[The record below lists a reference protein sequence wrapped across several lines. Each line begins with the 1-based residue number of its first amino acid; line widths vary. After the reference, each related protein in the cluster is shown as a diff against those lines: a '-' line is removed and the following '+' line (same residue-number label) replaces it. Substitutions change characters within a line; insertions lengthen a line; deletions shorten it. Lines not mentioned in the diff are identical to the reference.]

1 MNKLKRILILG
12 LIAILCFSVI
22 PTTVA
27 YADSQPFSII
37 GSDGTAYTPVK
48 TDIKYDPVGE
58 IYPTVYCLWVPEDVA
73 TLTIRASDTY
83 QKLHCACNKGGTST
97 TENGEIVLSLS
108 TNNHT
113 KRCLSTKLKN
123 IPDVGKYIDSSTDVA
138 HLMLVKLYDDQA
150 TKISYILIQAG
161 GTKLIAD
168 PQPFSITGSDGT
180 AYTPVK
186 TDIKYDPVG
195 EIYPTVY
202 CLWVPE
208 DVATLTIRASDTYQK
223 LHCACNKGG
232 TSTTENGEIVL
243 SLSTNNHTKRCLSTK
258 LKNIP
263 GVGKYIDSSTDA
275 AHLMLVKLY
284 DDQTTD
290 ISYILIQAG
299 GSAPT
304 EDTTP
309 PELSLVANGVQ
320 RTGETTATVKFTSSE
335 AGTVYYSLV
344 SADAVDTSGAGTP
357 MVSGENTLNITGL
370 TADAATVYIKA
381 KDSSGNISEST
392 LKAAVPAYETTYEI
406 YLGLWSHAQ
415 YYDLGYRVASVTADG
430 RPLSMSGISEVEC
443 SGVKAGQTVK
453 VTLYIPEAGKEL
465 ASVSLITNDGN
476 KTPINVTV
484 DGTENSF
491 TFTMPAA
498 NVRTAIGESFTLK
511 DSSIVRYSLK
521 SGVSL
526 LYSNVGNI
534 ESNRQGT
541 VTFTDSNGVTLMQAQ
556 PGQQVTVTAQPVP
569 YTAGDVFHRKFV
581 CWKGIEGIKVSA
593 EDQLKPSFTFEMPAN
608 DVYLFAE
615 INNVGTEVT
624 WKTNPLDVTNVQL
637 KGLSSN
643 DSPFVFAD
651 GATLSAIPL
660 GEDWWYRYEF
670 TGWTVERDGTTLP
683 DSEVSTSLVNS
694 SRPKGSFGYATK
706 VEFKASGEKMA
717 VTANF
722 RERAF
727 ASVTAAADAAMGSA
741 TVTVGSSTPAETQSV
756 VYEGQTVTLTAT
768 PGDRYTLT
776 GWEVKEAGSD
786 TLIPTTPVEGNANQA
801 TFTMPATDNSITATA
816 IFAVDPDKAS
826 TACVLEDV
834 DLKITGATVENQGPS
849 YTVTVPANTDEDTL
863 SAAVLKFTISEYADI
878 IRAGDETP
886 WPTNGQACGMTL
898 DTPVTFTVRS
908 EKCRLGGDDA
918 AKAEYTITV
927 VRAKSTQC
935 AIDSA
940 KLGNVD
946 GVVDQTGKTVTFT
959 VPADTEDSAV
969 ATMPLTFTCSQ
980 YASIKL
986 KDAEADWVN
995 DTACGMKLNEEKTF
1009 VVTAEDGTTTAEYTV
1024 VIHRAPSDKKALTG
1038 ATLGDIAAVIDE
1050 DGHALT
1056 FTVPSDT
1063 TDSTLGEMILKFTC
1077 SPRAAVKL
1085 KDAEDNWPAAGL
1097 RSGLKLG
1104 IPATFVVTAENGD
1117 TQEYTVT
1124 VNREKSTEK
1133 AITEAVLTKTG
1144 GASVKA
1150 DISEQNKTVTFMLP
1164 VGTTDADV
1172 AAMTLKFTCSQYA
1185 SIKLEG
1191 AETNWPA
1198 DGQLCGMKLNEAK
1211 TFVVT
1216 AENGGTQPY
1225 TVLIV
1230 RGKSAAKE
1238 LTSAILLAKAGDTT
1252 SPATVKID
1260 NAKKTIDFTLPAGT
1274 DTSKLGEMILKLT
1287 VSDYATVAKKD
1298 DPGKNWTEGAVCGME
1313 LDKAATF
1320 TVTAEN
1326 GSTQDYTVTIT
1337 RTKST
1342 TKDITAVKL
1351 LDADKSVIAEGKL
1364 SGTTWTITLPS
1375 DTDKALINKIGT
1387 STDVFMQIN
1396 YTGVSLAQ
1404 AEGYDDA
1411 TGIIGKWS
1419 SGNVM
1424 CGISPN
1430 SSKTFTVTAEDGSTK
1445 TYTVEIKY
1453 TAPNA
1458 PTLSN
1463 GSATRTSKT
1472 GATVK
1477 FTSSEAGTYYY
1488 KVVTHG
1494 AAAPT
1499 VDEIKKSTTK
1509 GTASAGETTF
1519 TLSNLT
1525 EDARDIYIVVVSAS
1539 GGESTALKIE
1549 IPAYGGGTET
1559 PDTGKF
1565 TITANA
1571 PKGGTITTNRTKAD
1585 KGDEI
1590 IVTVTPDSGYQ
1601 MVEGS
1606 LSYSLAV
1613 AGGETVKITGNR
1625 FIMPGGNV
1633 TITCKWE
1640 TATTTAKG
1648 ITSFSINGVA
1658 GAVNNTTN
1666 TITITMPRGTD
1677 VTKLTPTI
1685 STNGVKSLTPG
1696 SGETVNFT
1704 NSVTYMAT
1712 MEDGS
1717 TKAYTVTVYV
1727 DKGTLADQFWD
1738 KLTDFV
1744 NQVPW
1749 WEYAKHQQS
1758 TSSYPKYW

>member
-123 IPDVGKYIDSSTDVA
+123 IP
-138 HLMLVKLYDDQA
+138 
-150 TKISYILIQAG
+150 
-161 GTKLIAD
+161 
-168 PQPFSITGSDGT
+168 
-180 AYTPVK
+180 
-186 TDIKYDPVG
+186 
-195 EIYPTVY
+195 
-202 CLWVPE
+202 
-208 DVATLTIRASDTYQK
+208 
-223 LHCACNKGG
+223 
-232 TSTTENGEIVL
+232 
-243 SLSTNNHTKRCLSTK
+243 
-258 LKNIP
+258 

-284 DDQTTD
+284 DDQATD

-299 GSAPT
+299 GSVPT

-309 PELSLVANGVQ
+309 PELSLIANGVQ

-344 SADAVDTSGAGTP
+344 SADAVDTSTAGTA
-357 MVSGENTLNITGL
+357 MVSGENTLNITGI
-370 TADAATVYIKA
+370 TADATTVYIKA
-381 KDSSGNISEST
+381 KDGSGNISVST
-392 LKAAVPAYETTYEI
+392 LEAAVPAYETTYEI

-498 NVRTAIGESFTLK
+498 NVRTAISERFTLK

-526 LYSNVGNI
+526 LYSNVGDI

-541 VTFTDSNGVTLMQAQ
+541 VTFTDSNGVTLMQAL

-569 YTAGDVFHRKFV
+569 YTAGNVFHRKFV
-581 CWKGIEGIKVSA
+581 CWKDIEGIEVSA
-593 EDQLKPSFTFEMPAN
+593 EDRLTPSFTFTMPAS

-670 TGWTVERDGTTLP
+670 TGWTVERDGATLP

-706 VEFKASGEKMA
+706 VEFKASGEKMT

-722 RERAF
+722 RERKF
-727 ASVTAAADAAMGSA
+727 ASVTAVADATMGSA
-741 TVTVGSSTPAETQSV
+741 TVTVGENTGTSQYP

-768 PGDRYTLT
+768 PGDRYSLK
-776 GWEVKEAGSD
+776 GWDVKD
-786 TLIPTTPVEGNANQA
+786 TDNTAVEYRVAKDANVA
-801 TFTMPATDNSITATA
+801 TFIMPDTGKDITAKA
-816 IFAVDPDKAS
+816 IFEVDPEKAS
-826 TACVLEDV
+826 NERNV
-834 DLKITGATVENQGPS
+834 TGVNLYSGSTDGAPINQGFAKEG
-849 YTVTVPANTDEDTL
+849 TKLTITLPANMDTANL
-863 SAAVLKFTISEYADI
+863 ADLILKFTVSDYATIKQKD
-878 IRAGDETP
+878 ANEN
-886 WPTNGQACGMTL
+886 WPADGKACGMAL
-898 DTPVTFTVRS
+898 DTPVTFTV
-908 EKCRLGGDDA
+908 
-918 AKAEYTITV
+918 
-927 VRAKSTQC
+927 
-935 AIDSA
+935 
-940 KLGNVD
+940 
-946 GVVDQTGKTVTFT
+946 
-959 VPADTEDSAV
+959 
-969 ATMPLTFTCSQ
+969 
-980 YASIKL
+980 
-986 KDAEADWVN
+986 
-995 DTACGMKLNEEKTF
+995 
-1009 VVTAEDGTTTAEYTV
+1009 
-1024 VIHRAPSDKKALTG
+1024 
-1038 ATLGDIAAVIDE
+1038 
-1050 DGHALT
+1050 
-1056 FTVPSDT
+1056 
-1063 TDSTLGEMILKFTC
+1063 
-1077 SPRAAVKL
+1077 
-1085 KDAEDNWPAAGL
+1085 
-1097 RSGLKLG
+1097 
-1104 IPATFVVTAENGD
+1104 TAENG
-1117 TQEYTVT
+1117 
-1124 VNREKSTEK
+1124 K
-1133 AITEAVLTKTG
+1133 
-1144 GASVKA
+1144 
-1150 DISEQNKTVTFMLP
+1150 
-1164 VGTTDADV
+1164 
-1172 AAMTLKFTCSQYA
+1172 
-1185 SIKLEG
+1185 
-1191 AETNWPA
+1191 
-1198 DGQLCGMKLNEAK
+1198 
-1211 TFVVT
+1211 
-1216 AENGGTQPY
+1216 
-1225 TVLIV
+1225 
-1230 RGKSAAKE
+1230 
-1238 LTSAILLAKAGDTT
+1238 
-1252 SPATVKID
+1252 
-1260 NAKKTIDFTLPAGT
+1260 
-1274 DTSKLGEMILKLT
+1274 
-1287 VSDYATVAKKD
+1287 
-1298 DPGKNWTEGAVCGME
+1298 
-1313 LDKAATF
+1313 
-1320 TVTAEN
+1320 
-1326 GSTQDYTVTIT
+1326 TQDYTLTIT
-1337 RTKST
+1337 KAKSSE
-1342 TKDITAVKL
+1342 KDITAVKL
-1351 LDADKSVIAEGKL
+1351 LNADKSVIAEGKL

-1375 DTDKALINKIGT
+1375 NTDKTLINKIG
-1387 STDVFMQIN
+1387 SAPDVYMQVLH
-1396 YTGVSLAQ
+1396 TGVSVKQ
-1404 AEGYDDA
+1404 EEGWNDA
-1411 TGIIGKWS
+1411 DGAPYWN
-1419 SGNVM
+1419 SGDAM
-1424 CGISPN
+1424 CGISVN
-1430 SSKTFTVTAEDGSTK
+1430 TSKTFTVTAEDGSTK

-1458 PTLSN
+1458 PTLSG
-1463 GSATRTSKT
+1463 GSATRSSKT
-1472 GATVK
+1472 AATVK
-1477 FTSSEAGTYYY
+1477 FTSSEAGNYFY
-1488 KVVTHG
+1488 KVVDHG
-1494 AAAPT
+1494 AAVPT
-1499 VDEIKKSTTK
+1499 VDTSKNGTSAVK
-1509 GTASAGETTF
+1509 GENTI

-1525 EDARDIYIVVVSAS
+1525 EDARDIYIVVVNAS
-1539 GGESTALKIE
+1539 RGESAALKVE
-1549 IPAYGGGTET
+1549 IPAYGSGSET

-1565 TITANA
+1565 TITINA

-1590 IVTVTPDSGYQ
+1590 IVTVKPDSGYQ

-1606 LSYSLAV
+1606 LTYSLAV

-1625 FIMPGGNV
+1625 FTMPAGNV

-1648 ITSFSINGVA
+1648 ITSFSISGVV

-1666 TITITMPRGTD
+1666 TITITLPRGTD
-1677 VTKLTPTI
+1677 VTKLTPVI
-1685 STNGVKSLTPG
+1685 ATNGVKSLTPG
-1696 SGETVNFT
+1696 SGETVDFT
-1704 NSVTYMAT
+1704 NAVTYTAA

-1717 TKAYTVTVYV
+1717 SKTYTVTVYV

-1738 KLTDFV
+1738 KLTDFAT
-1744 NQVPW
+1744 QVPW

-1758 TSSYPKYW
+1758 TSKYPKYW

>member
-27 YADSQPFSII
+27 YADSQPFSIT

-58 IYPTVYCLWVPEDVA
+58 IYPTVYCLRVPEDVA
-73 TLTIRASDTY
+73 TLTIRASDIYTTL
-83 QKLHCACNKGGTST
+83 QCACNKGGTST

-123 IPDVGKYIDSSTDVA
+123 ISGVGKYIDSSTDVT

-150 TKISYILIQAG
+150 TDISYILIQAG

-202 CLWVPE
+202 CLRVPE
-208 DVATLTIRASDTYQK
+208 DVATLTIRASDIYTTLQ
-223 LHCACNKGG
+223 CACNKGG

-258 LKNIP
+258 LKNIS
-263 GVGKYIDSSTDA
+263 GVGKYIDSSTDVT
-275 AHLMLVKLY
+275 HLMLVKLY
-284 DDQTTD
+284 DDQATD

-299 GSAPT
+299 GSVPT

-309 PELSLVANGVQ
+309 PELSLVADGVQ

-335 AGTVYYSLV
+335 AGTAYYSLV
-344 SADAVDTSGAGTP
+344 SADAVDTSAAGTA

-381 KDSSGNISEST
+381 KDSSGNISVST
-392 LKAAVPAYETTYEI
+392 LEAAVPAYETTYEI

-430 RPLSMSGISEVEC
+430 KPLSMSGISEVEC

-498 NVRTAIGESFTLK
+498 NVRTAIGERFTLK

-526 LYSNVGNI
+526 LYSNVGDI

-541 VTFTDSNGVTLMQAQ
+541 VIFTDSNGVTLMQAQ

-569 YTAGDVFHRKFV
+569 YTAGDVFHREFV
-581 CWKGIEGIKVSA
+581 CWKDIEGIKVSA

-706 VEFKASGEKMA
+706 VEFKASGKKMA

-722 RERAF
+722 LERAF

-741 TVTVGSSTPAETQSV
+741 TVTVGENTGTSQYP
-756 VYEGQTVTLTAT
+756 VYEGQSVILTAA
-768 PGDRYTLT
+768 PGARYTLT
-776 GWEVKEAGSD
+776 GWEVKD
-786 TLIPTTPVEGNANQA
+786 TDGTEIAVTPVEGNANQA
-801 TFTMPATDNSITATA
+801 TFTMPATGKNISAKA
-816 IFAVDPDKAS
+816 IFEVDPDKAS
-826 TACVLEDV
+826 PACVLEDV
-834 DLKITGATVENQGPS
+834 ELAIPSATVENTGTS
-849 YTVTVPANTDEDTL
+849 YTITVPANTDADTL
-863 SAAVLKFTISEYADI
+863 AAAVLKFTVSKYADVVT
-878 IRAGDETP
+878 ADGSV
-886 WPTNGQACGMTL
+886 WPEDGKACGMTL

-908 EKCRLGGDDA
+908 EKCRIGKDGT
-918 AKAEYTITV
+918 AKADYTITV
-927 VRAKSTQC
+927 IRAKSTQC
-935 AIDSA
+935 AIGSA

-946 GVVDQTGKTVTFT
+946 GVVDQTGKTLTFT

-969 ATMPLTFTCSQ
+969 TNMPLTFACSQ

-1009 VVTAEDGTTTAEYTV
+1009 VVTAEDGTTTAVYTV

-1056 FTVPSDT
+1056 FTVPADT
-1063 TDSTLGEMILKFTC
+1063 TDSTLGEMILQFTC
-1077 SPRAAVKL
+1077 PPRAAVKL

-1104 IPATFVVTAENGD
+1104 VPATFVVTAENGD

-1198 DGQLCGMKLNEAK
+1198 DGQLCGMKLNETK

-1216 AENGGTQPY
+1216 AENGDTQAY

-1230 RGKSAAKE
+1230 RGKSSAKE
-1238 LTSAILLAKAGDTT
+1238 ITNALLLAKAGDTT

-1260 NAKKTIDFTLPAGT
+1260 NAKKTIDFTLPAGS

-1287 VSDYATVAKKD
+1287 VSDYATVKKSGD
-1298 DPGKNWTEGAVCGME
+1298 TGNWPAEGKACDME

-1351 LDADKSVIAEGKL
+1351 LNADKSVIAEGKL

-1404 AEGYDDA
+1404 AEGYSDA
-1411 TGIIGKWS
+1411 SAAENMKWS
-1419 SGNVM
+1419 SGNIM

-1430 SSKTFTVTAEDGSTK
+1430 SSNTFTVTAEDGSTK

-1704 NSVTYMAT
+1704 NSVTYTAT

-1717 TKAYTVTVYV
+1717 TKTYTVTVYV

-1758 TSSYPKYW
+1758 TSKYPKYW

>member
-1 MNKLKRILILG
+1 MKKHKQTILPLLLLTVLLLVGLCDRAYAEESAQYPYLTSFEMVDVDFFSSPKFDTGKDGTLIGVEWKNYPDGPQESVNKTECDYVLG
-12 LIAILCFSVI
+12 EIKVYTNGI
-22 PTTVA
+22 PTSSRKRKA
-27 YADSQPFSII
+27 YV
-37 GSDGTAYTPVK
+37 TPVYTLANSDLVTQYATASGKQSKDVITAGNSK
-48 TDIKYDPVGE
+48 TATTRSDI
-58 IYPTVYCLWVPEDVA
+58 ICF
-73 TLTIRASDTY
+73 
-83 QKLHCACNKGGTST
+83 T
-97 TENGEIVLSLS
+97 T
-108 TNNHT
+108 
-113 KRCLSTKLKN
+113 
-123 IPDVGKYIDSSTDVA
+123 A
-138 HLMLVKLYDDQA
+138 A
-150 TKISYILIQAG
+150 
-161 GTKLIAD
+161 GTKYGYNLTVLD
-168 PQPFSITGSDGT
+168 GSNQRVET
-180 AYTPVK
+180 
-186 TDIKYDPVG
+186 
-195 EIYPTVY
+195 
-202 CLWVPE
+202 
-208 DVATLTIRASDTYQK
+208 
-223 LHCACNKGG
+223 
-232 TSTTENGEIVL
+232 
-243 SLSTNNHTKRCLSTK
+243 
-258 LKNIP
+258 
-263 GVGKYIDSSTDA
+263 
-275 AHLMLVKLY
+275 
-284 DDQTTD
+284 
-290 ISYILIQAG
+290 
-299 GSAPT
+299 PT
-304 EDTTP
+304 EITL
-309 PELSLVANGVQ
+309 ESIAVN
-320 RTGETTATVKFTSSE
+320 RTAEDTATIYIKSNV
-335 AGTVYYSLV
+335 AGTYYYAV
-344 SADAVDTSGAGTP
+344 TEADEGPSFDETAEPTALRRYA
-357 MVSGENTLNITGL
+357 NTIQLTGL
-370 TADAATVYIKA
+370 TAGA
-381 KDSSGNISEST
+381 KKLHILAMSE
-392 LKAAVPAYETTYEI
+392 
-406 YLGLWSHAQ
+406 GL
-415 YYDLGYRVASVTADG
+415 D
-430 RPLSMSGISEVEC
+430 
-443 SGVKAGQTVK
+443 
-453 VTLYIPEAGKEL
+453 
-465 ASVSLITNDGN
+465 
-476 KTPINVTV
+476 NVTV
-484 DGTENSF
+484 SFDVPKFAVAHSLSASTSLIWEDQGDKDGNRKGNVVF
-491 TFTMPAA
+491 TNQSGTPITSAFE
-498 NVRTAIGESFTLK
+498 GE
-511 DSSIVRYSLK
+511 
-521 SGVSL
+521 
-526 LYSNVGNI
+526 
-534 ESNRQGT
+534 
-541 VTFTDSNGVTLMQAQ
+541 
-556 PGQQVTVTAQPVP
+556 TVTA
-569 YTAGDVFHRKFV
+569 TAEPRNTGGWYEFAFEQ
-581 CWKGIEGIKVSA
+581 WKDETGIELTKEQRKTNKV
-593 EDQLKPSFTFEMPAN
+593 TFKMPDA
-608 DVYLFAE
+608 DVTLFAE
-615 INNVGTEVT
+615 FKNVGTTVT
-624 WKTNPLDVTNVQL
+624 WGSTPNGAPAVTVNGNTRDTQYVYRTGSTAEVNFNGTDWQESWVFLGWEIMINGENRADDPEYVTYPGVAANPHVVLAGDNVTITA
-637 KGLSSN
+637 KFRSKI
-643 DSPFVFAD
+643 FA
-651 GATLSAIPL
+651 
-660 GEDWWYRYEF
+660 
-670 TGWTVERDGTTLP
+670 
-683 DSEVSTSLVNS
+683 
-694 SRPKGSFGYATK
+694 
-706 VEFKASGEKMA
+706 A
-717 VTANF
+717 VTAK
-722 RERAF
+722 
-727 ASVTAAADAAMGSA
+727 ADPAMGSA
-741 TVTVGSSTPAETQSV
+741 AVAIGDGEASPSQSIV
-756 VYEGQTVTLTAT
+756 FEGQTVTLTAT
-768 PGDRYTLT
+768 PGERYMLK
-776 GWEVKEAGSD
+776 GWEVKD
-786 TLIPTTPVEGNANQA
+786 KDNTPVEYTVAEDVNVA
-801 TFTMPATDNSITATA
+801 TFTMPSTGKDITAKA
-816 IFAVDPDKAS
+816 IFEVDPANAS

-834 DLKITGATVENQGPS
+834 DLKITGATVKNQGTS

-898 DTPVTFTVRS
+898 DTQVTFTVRS

-986 KDAEADWVN
+986 KDAEADWIN

-1009 VVTAEDGTTTAEYTV
+1009 VVTAEDGTTKAEYTV
-1024 VIHRAPSDKKALTG
+1024 VIHRTPSDKKALTG

-1050 DGHALT
+1050 DSHAVT

-1077 SPRAAVKL
+1077 SPRAAVRL
-1085 KDAEDNWPAAGL
+1085 KDAATDWPAAGL

-1104 IPATFVVTAENGD
+1104 VPATFVVTAED
-1117 TQEYTVT
+1117 TTTQEYTVT
-1124 VNREKSTEK
+1124 VNRELSTEK

-1150 DISEQNKTVTFMLP
+1150 DINEQNKTVTFTLP

-1185 SIKLEG
+1185 SIKLENAG
-1191 AETNWPA
+1191 TNWPA

-1211 TFVVT
+1211 TFIVT
-1216 AENGGTQPY
+1216 AENSDTQKY
-1225 TVLIV
+1225 TVLIT
-1230 RGKSAAKE
+1230 RGKSTAKE
-1238 LTSAILLAKAGDTT
+1238 ITSAILLAKAGDTT

-1287 VSDYATVAKKD
+1287 VSDYATVKKSGD
-1298 DPGKNWTEGAVCGME
+1298 TDNWPAAGKACGME
-1313 LDKAATF
+1313 LNKAATF

-1351 LDADKSVIAEGKL
+1351 LNADKSVIAEGKL

-1458 PTLSN
+1458 PTLSG
-1463 GSATRTSKT
+1463 GSATRSSKT
-1472 GATVK
+1472 AATVK
-1477 FTSSEAGTYYY
+1477 FTSSEAGNYFY
-1488 KVVTHG
+1488 KVVDHG
-1494 AAAPT
+1494 AAVPT

-1704 NSVTYMAT
+1704 NSVTYTAT

-1717 TKAYTVTVYV
+1717 TKTYTVTVYV

-1738 KLTDFV
+1738 KLTDFAT
-1744 NQVPW
+1744 QVPW
-1749 WEYAKHQQS
+1749 WQYAEKQQS
-1758 TSSYPKYW
+1758 TSKYPKYW

>member
-27 YADSQPFSII
+27 YADSQPFSIT

-58 IYPTVYCLWVPEDVA
+58 IYPTLYCLWVPEDVEA
-73 TLTIRASDTY
+73 LTIRASDIYTTL
-83 QKLHCACNKGGTST
+83 QCACNKGGAST
-97 TENGEIVLSLS
+97 VENGEIALSLS

-123 IPDVGKYIDSSTDVA
+123 ISGVDKYIDSSMDVT

-150 TKISYILIQAG
+150 TDISYILIQAG

-202 CLWVPE
+202 CLRVPE
-208 DVATLTIRASDTYQK
+208 DVATLTIRASDIYTTLQ
-223 LHCACNKGG
+223 CACNKGG

-258 LKNIP
+258 LKNIS
-263 GVGKYIDSSTDA
+263 GVGKYIDSSTDVT
-275 AHLMLVKLY
+275 HLMLVKLY
-284 DDQTTD
+284 DDQAMD

-299 GSAPT
+299 GSVPT

-309 PELSLVANGVQ
+309 PELSLVADGVQ

-335 AGTVYYSLV
+335 AGTAYYSLV
-344 SADAVDTSGAGTP
+344 SADAVDTSAAGTA

-381 KDSSGNISEST
+381 KDSSGNISVST
-392 LKAAVPAYETTYEI
+392 LEAAVPAYETTYEI

-498 NVRTAIGESFTLK
+498 NVRTAIGERFTLK

-526 LYSNVGNI
+526 LYSNVGDI

-541 VTFTDSNGVTLMQAQ
+541 VIFTDSNGVTLMQAQ

-581 CWKGIEGIKVSA
+581 CWKDIEGIKVSA

-706 VEFKASGEKMA
+706 VEFKASGKKMA

-722 RERAF
+722 LERAF

-741 TVTVGSSTPAETQSV
+741 TVTVGENTGTSQYP
-756 VYEGQTVTLTAT
+756 VYEGQSVILTAA
-768 PGDRYTLT
+768 PGARYTLT
-776 GWEVKEAGSD
+776 GWEVKD
-786 TLIPTTPVEGNANQA
+786 TDGTEIAVTPVEGNANQA
-801 TFTMPATDNSITATA
+801 TFTMPATGKNISAKA
-816 IFAVDPDKAS
+816 IFEVDPDKAS
-826 TACVLEDV
+826 PACVLEDV
-834 DLKITGATVENQGPS
+834 ELAIPSATVENTGTS
-849 YTVTVPANTDEDTL
+849 YTITVPANTDADTL
-863 SAAVLKFTISEYADI
+863 AAEVLKFTVSKYADVVT
-878 IRAGDETP
+878 ADGSV
-886 WPTNGQACGMTL
+886 WPEDGKACGMTL

-908 EKCRLGGDDA
+908 EKCRIGKDDT
-918 AKAEYTITV
+918 AKADYTITV
-927 VRAKSTQC
+927 IRAKSTQC
-935 AIDSA
+935 AIGSA

-946 GVVDQTGKTVTFT
+946 GVVDQTGKALTFT

-969 ATMPLTFTCSQ
+969 TNMPLTFACSQ

-1009 VVTAEDGTTTAEYTV
+1009 VVTAEDGTTTAVYTV

-1038 ATLGDIAAVIDE
+1038 ATLGDIAAVINE
-1050 DGHALT
+1050 DSHAVT
-1056 FTVPSDT
+1056 FTVPADT
-1063 TDSTLGEMILKFTC
+1063 TDSKLGEMILKFTC
-1077 SPRAAVKL
+1077 SPRATVKL

-1104 IPATFVVTAENGD
+1104 VPATFVVTAENGD

-1144 GASVKA
+1144 GTSVKA
-1150 DISEQNKTVTFMLP
+1150 DISEQNKTITFTLP
-1164 VGTTDADV
+1164 AGTTDADV

-1216 AENGGTQPY
+1216 AENGGTQTY

-1238 LTSAILLAKAGDTT
+1238 ITSAILLAKAGDTT

-1260 NAKKTIDFTLPAGT
+1260 NAKKAIDFTLPAGS

-1287 VSDYATVAKKD
+1287 VSDYATVKKSGD
-1298 DPGKNWTEGAVCGME
+1298 TDNWPAAGKACGME
-1313 LDKAATF
+1313 LNKAATF

-1351 LDADKSVIAEGKL
+1351 LNADKSVIAEGKL

-1404 AEGYDDA
+1404 AEGYSDA
-1411 TGIIGKWS
+1411 SAAENMKWS
-1419 SGNVM
+1419 SGNIM

-1430 SSKTFTVTAEDGSTK
+1430 SSNTFTVTAEDGSTK

-1453 TAPNA
+1453 TAPTA

-1477 FTSSEAGTYYY
+1477 FTSSEAGNYFY
-1488 KVVTHG
+1488 KVVDHG
-1494 AAAPT
+1494 AAVPT
-1499 VDEIKKSTTK
+1499 VDTSKSGTSAVK
-1509 GTASAGETTF
+1509 GENTI
-1519 TLSNLT
+1519 TLSNLG
-1525 EDARDIYIVVVSAS
+1525 DGARDIYIVVVNAS
-1539 GGESTALKIE
+1539 GGESAALKVE
-1549 IPAYGGGTET
+1549 IPAYGSGSET

-1565 TITANA
+1565 TISVNA
-1571 PKGGTITTNRTKAD
+1571 PKGGKITTNRTKAD

-1601 MVEGS
+1601 MADGS
-1606 LSYSLAV
+1606 LTYSLAV
-1613 AGGETVKITGNR
+1613 AGGETVKITGSR
-1625 FIMPGGNV
+1625 FTMPAGNV

-1658 GAVNNTTN
+1658 GAVNNSTN

-1704 NSVTYMAT
+1704 NSVTYTAT

-1717 TKAYTVTVYV
+1717 TKTYTVTVYV

-1738 KLTDFV
+1738 KLTDFAT
-1744 NQVPW
+1744 QVPW
-1749 WEYAKHQQS
+1749 WQYAEKQQS
-1758 TSSYPKYW
+1758 TSKYPKYW

>member
-581 CWKGIEGIKVSA
+581 CWKDIEGIKVSA

-660 GEDWWYRYEF
+660 GEDWWYQYEF

-706 VEFKASGEKMA
+706 VEFKASGEKMT

-727 ASVTAAADAAMGSA
+727 ASVTAVADATMGSA
-741 TVTVGSSTPAETQSV
+741 TVAVGDSTPAETQSV

-768 PGDRYTLT
+768 PGNRYTLT
-776 GWEVKEAGSD
+776 GWEVKD
-786 TLIPTTPVEGNANQA
+786 TNNTTVEYRVAEDVNVA
-801 TFTMPATDNSITATA
+801 TFIMPATKENITAKA
-816 IFAVDPDKAS
+816 IFKVDPDKAS
-826 TACVLEDV
+826 PAC
-834 DLKITGATVENQGPS
+834 DLSNVTLDIPGATSERSGTK
-849 YTVTVPANTDEDTL
+849 YTITVPADTDEAAL
-863 SAAVLKFTISEYADI
+863 AQAVLNLEISEYA
-878 IRAGDETP
+878 AVKKTGETDN
-886 WPTNGQACGMTL
+886 WPAEGKACGMKL
-898 DTPVTFTVRS
+898 DTPVTFTV
-908 EKCRLGGDDA
+908 
-918 AKAEYTITV
+918 
-927 VRAKSTQC
+927 
-935 AIDSA
+935 
-940 KLGNVD
+940 
-946 GVVDQTGKTVTFT
+946 
-959 VPADTEDSAV
+959 
-969 ATMPLTFTCSQ
+969 
-980 YASIKL
+980 
-986 KDAEADWVN
+986 
-995 DTACGMKLNEEKTF
+995 
-1009 VVTAEDGTTTAEYTV
+1009 TAEDG
-1024 VIHRAPSDKKALTG
+1024 
-1038 ATLGDIAAVIDE
+1038 
-1050 DGHALT
+1050 
-1056 FTVPSDT
+1056 
-1063 TDSTLGEMILKFTC
+1063 
-1077 SPRAAVKL
+1077 
-1085 KDAEDNWPAAGL
+1085 
-1097 RSGLKLG
+1097 
-1104 IPATFVVTAENGD
+1104 
-1117 TQEYTVT
+1117 
-1124 VNREKSTEK
+1124 
-1133 AITEAVLTKTG
+1133 KT
-1144 GASVKA
+1144 
-1150 DISEQNKTVTFMLP
+1150 
-1164 VGTTDADV
+1164 
-1172 AAMTLKFTCSQYA
+1172 
-1185 SIKLEG
+1185 
-1191 AETNWPA
+1191 
-1198 DGQLCGMKLNEAK
+1198 
-1211 TFVVT
+1211 
-1216 AENGGTQPY
+1216 
-1225 TVLIV
+1225 
-1230 RGKSAAKE
+1230 
-1238 LTSAILLAKAGDTT
+1238 
-1252 SPATVKID
+1252 
-1260 NAKKTIDFTLPAGT
+1260 
-1274 DTSKLGEMILKLT
+1274 
-1287 VSDYATVAKKD
+1287 
-1298 DPGKNWTEGAVCGME
+1298 
-1313 LDKAATF
+1313 
-1320 TVTAEN
+1320 
-1326 GSTQDYTVTIT
+1326 TQDYTLTIT
-1337 RTKST
+1337 KAKSSE
-1342 TKDITAVKL
+1342 KDITAVKL
-1351 LDADKSVIAEGKL
+1351 LNADKSVIAEGKL
-1364 SGTTWTITLPS
+1364 NGTTWTITLPS

-1411 TGIIGKWS
+1411 TGITGKWS

-1430 SSKTFTVTAEDGSTK
+1430 SSKTFTVTAEDDSTK

-1472 GATVK
+1472 GAAVK
-1477 FTSSEAGTYYY
+1477 FTSSEAGNYFY
-1488 KVVTHG
+1488 KVVDHG
-1494 AAAPT
+1494 AAVPT
-1499 VDEIKKSTTK
+1499 VDTSKSGTSAVK
-1509 GTASAGETTF
+1509 GENTI
-1519 TLSNLT
+1519 TLSNLG
-1525 EDARDIYIVVVSAS
+1525 DGARDIYIVVKNAS
-1539 GGESTALKIE
+1539 GGESAALKVE
-1549 IPAYGGGTET
+1549 IPAYGSGSET

-1565 TITANA
+1565 TITINA

-1590 IVTVTPDSGYQ
+1590 IVTVTPDNGYQ

-1606 LSYSLAV
+1606 LTYSLAV

-1625 FIMPGGNV
+1625 FTMPAGNV

-1648 ITSFSINGVA
+1648 ITSFSISGVV

-1666 TITITMPRGTD
+1666 TITITLPRGTD
-1677 VTKLTPTI
+1677 VTKLTPVI
-1685 STNGVKSLTPG
+1685 ATNGVKSLTPG
-1696 SGETVNFT
+1696 SGETVDFT
-1704 NSVTYMAT
+1704 NAVTYTAA

-1717 TKAYTVTVYV
+1717 SKTYTVTVYV

>member
-1 MNKLKRILILG
+1 MK
-12 LIAILCFSVI
+12 
-22 PTTVA
+22 
-27 YADSQPFSII
+27 D
-37 GSDGTAYTPVK
+37 
-48 TDIKYDPVGE
+48 
-58 IYPTVYCLWVPEDVA
+58 
-73 TLTIRASDTY
+73 
-83 QKLHCACNKGGTST
+83 
-97 TENGEIVLSLS
+97 
-108 TNNHT
+108 
-113 KRCLSTKLKN
+113 
-123 IPDVGKYIDSSTDVA
+123 
-138 HLMLVKLYDDQA
+138 
-150 TKISYILIQAG
+150 
-161 GTKLIAD
+161 
-168 PQPFSITGSDGT
+168 
-180 AYTPVK
+180 
-186 TDIKYDPVG
+186 
-195 EIYPTVY
+195 
-202 CLWVPE
+202 
-208 DVATLTIRASDTYQK
+208 
-223 LHCACNKGG
+223 
-232 TSTTENGEIVL
+232 
-243 SLSTNNHTKRCLSTK
+243 
-258 LKNIP
+258 IP
-263 GVGKYIDSSTDA
+263 GVGKYIDSNTDYK
-275 AHLMLVKLY
+275 HLMLVKLY
-284 DDQTTD
+284 DNQATD

-299 GSAPT
+299 GSVPT

-309 PELSLVANGVQ
+309 PELSLIANGVQ

-335 AGTVYYSLV
+335 AGTAYYSLV
-344 SADAVDTSGAGTP
+344 SADAVDTSAAGTA

-381 KDSSGNISEST
+381 KDSSGNISVST
-392 LKAAVPAYETTYEI
+392 LEAAVPAYETTYEI

-498 NVRTAIGESFTLK
+498 NVRTAIGERFTLK

-526 LYSNVGNI
+526 LYSNVGDI

-541 VTFTDSNGVTLMQAQ
+541 VIFTDSNGVTLMQAQ

-581 CWKGIEGIKVSA
+581 CWKDIEGIKVSA

-706 VEFKASGEKMA
+706 VEFKASGKKMA

-727 ASVTAAADAAMGSA
+727 ASVTAVADAAMGSA
-741 TVTVGSSTPAETQSV
+741 TVTVGENTGTSQYP
-756 VYEGQTVTLTAT
+756 VYEGQSVILTAA
-768 PGDRYTLT
+768 PGARYTLT
-776 GWEVKEAGSD
+776 GWEVKD
-786 TLIPTTPVEGNANQA
+786 TDGTEIAVTPVEGNANQA
-801 TFTMPATDNSITATA
+801 TFTMPATGKNISAKA
-816 IFAVDPDKAS
+816 IFEVDPAKAS
-826 TACVLEDV
+826 PAC
-834 DLKITGATVENQGPS
+834 DLSNVTLIIPGATSERSGTK
-849 YTVTVPANTDEDTL
+849 YTITVPANTDEAAL
-863 SAAVLKFTISEYADI
+863 AQAVLKLEISEYAAVKKTGEADN
-878 IRAGDETP
+878 
-886 WPTNGQACGMTL
+886 WPAEGKACGMTL
-898 DTPVTFTVRS
+898 DQAVTFTVYS
-908 EKCRLGGDDA
+908 EKCLLGKDDT
-918 AKAEYTITV
+918 AKA
-927 VRAKSTQC
+927 
-935 AIDSA
+935 
-940 KLGNVD
+940 
-946 GVVDQTGKTVTFT
+946 
-959 VPADTEDSAV
+959 
-969 ATMPLTFTCSQ
+969 
-980 YASIKL
+980 
-986 KDAEADWVN
+986 
-995 DTACGMKLNEEKTF
+995 
-1009 VVTAEDGTTTAEYTV
+1009 
-1024 VIHRAPSDKKALTG
+1024 
-1038 ATLGDIAAVIDE
+1038 
-1050 DGHALT
+1050 
-1056 FTVPSDT
+1056 
-1063 TDSTLGEMILKFTC
+1063 
-1077 SPRAAVKL
+1077 
-1085 KDAEDNWPAAGL
+1085 
-1097 RSGLKLG
+1097 
-1104 IPATFVVTAENGD
+1104 
-1117 TQEYTVT
+1117 
-1124 VNREKSTEK
+1124 
-1133 AITEAVLTKTG
+1133 
-1144 GASVKA
+1144 
-1150 DISEQNKTVTFMLP
+1150 
-1164 VGTTDADV
+1164 
-1172 AAMTLKFTCSQYA
+1172 
-1185 SIKLEG
+1185 
-1191 AETNWPA
+1191 
-1198 DGQLCGMKLNEAK
+1198 
-1211 TFVVT
+1211 
-1216 AENGGTQPY
+1216 
-1225 TVLIV
+1225 
-1230 RGKSAAKE
+1230 
-1238 LTSAILLAKAGDTT
+1238 
-1252 SPATVKID
+1252 
-1260 NAKKTIDFTLPAGT
+1260 
-1274 DTSKLGEMILKLT
+1274 
-1287 VSDYATVAKKD
+1287 
-1298 DPGKNWTEGAVCGME
+1298 
-1313 LDKAATF
+1313 
-1320 TVTAEN
+1320 
-1326 GSTQDYTVTIT
+1326 DYTVTIT
-1337 RTKST
+1337 KAKSSE
-1342 TKDITAVKL
+1342 KDITAVKL
-1351 LDADKSVIAEGKL
+1351 LNADKSVIAEGKL
-1364 SGTTWTITLPS
+1364 NGTTWTITLPS

-1404 AEGYDDA
+1404 AEGYSDA
-1411 TGIIGKWS
+1411 SAAENMKWS
-1419 SGNVM
+1419 SGNIM
-1424 CGISPN
+1424 CGVSPN
-1430 SSKTFTVTAEDGSTK
+1430 SSNTFTVTAEDSSTK
-1445 TYTVEIKY
+1445 EYTVGIKY

-1463 GSATRTSKT
+1463 GSATRSSKT
-1472 GATVK
+1472 AATVK
-1477 FTSSEAGTYYY
+1477 FTTNEAGTYFY

-1509 GTASAGETTF
+1509 GTASAGETNI

-1539 GGESTALKIE
+1539 GGESAALKIE

-1625 FIMPGGNV
+1625 FTMPGGNV

-1677 VTKLTPTI
+1677 VTKLTPAI

-1704 NSVTYMAT
+1704 NSVTYTAT

-1717 TKAYTVTVYV
+1717 TKTYTVTVYV

-1738 KLTDFV
+1738 KLTEFV

-1749 WEYAKHQQS
+1749 WQYAEKQQS
-1758 TSSYPKYW
+1758 TSKYPKYW

>member
-27 YADSQPFSII
+27 YADSQPFSIT

-58 IYPTVYCLWVPEDVA
+58 IYPTLYCLWVPEDVEA
-73 TLTIRASDTY
+73 LTIRASDIYTTL
-83 QKLHCACNKGGTST
+83 QCACNKGGAST
-97 TENGEIVLSLS
+97 VENGEIALSLS

-123 IPDVGKYIDSSTDVA
+123 ISGVDKYIDSSTDVT

-150 TKISYILIQAG
+150 TDISYILIQAG

-202 CLWVPE
+202 CLRVPE
-208 DVATLTIRASDTYQK
+208 DVATLTIRASDIYTTLQ
-223 LHCACNKGG
+223 CACNKGG

-243 SLSTNNHTKRCLSTK
+243 SLSTNSHTKRCLSTK
-258 LKNIP
+258 LKNIS
-263 GVGKYIDSSTDA
+263 GVGKYIDSSTDVT
-275 AHLMLVKLY
+275 HLMLVKLY
-284 DDQTTD
+284 DDQATD

-299 GSAPT
+299 GSVPT

-309 PELSLVANGVQ
+309 PELSLVADGVQ

-335 AGTVYYSLV
+335 AGTAYYSLV
-344 SADAVDTSGAGTP
+344 SADAVDTSAAGTA

-381 KDSSGNISEST
+381 KDSSGNISVST
-392 LKAAVPAYETTYEI
+392 LEAAVPAYETTYEI

-430 RPLSMSGISEVEC
+430 KPLSMSGISEVEC

-498 NVRTAIGESFTLK
+498 NVRTAIGERFTLK

-526 LYSNVGNI
+526 LYSNVGDI

-541 VTFTDSNGVTLMQAQ
+541 VIFTDSNGVTLMQAQ

-569 YTAGDVFHRKFV
+569 YTAGDVFHREFV
-581 CWKGIEGIKVSA
+581 CWKDIEGIKVSA

-706 VEFKASGEKMA
+706 VEFKASGKKMA

-722 RERAF
+722 LERAF

-741 TVTVGSSTPAETQSV
+741 TVTVGENTGTSQYP
-756 VYEGQTVTLTAT
+756 VYEGQSVILTAA
-768 PGDRYTLT
+768 PGARYTLT
-776 GWEVKEAGSD
+776 GWEVKD
-786 TLIPTTPVEGNANQA
+786 TDGTEIAVTPVEGNANQA
-801 TFTMPATDNSITATA
+801 TFTMPATGKNISAKA
-816 IFAVDPDKAS
+816 IFEVDPDKAS
-826 TACVLEDV
+826 PACVLEDV
-834 DLKITGATVENQGPS
+834 ELAIPSATVENTGTS
-849 YTVTVPANTDEDTL
+849 YTITVPANTDADTL
-863 SAAVLKFTISEYADI
+863 AAAVLKFTVSKYADVVT
-878 IRAGDETP
+878 ADGSV
-886 WPTNGQACGMTL
+886 WPEDGKACGMTL

-908 EKCRLGGDDA
+908 EKCRIGKDGT
-918 AKAEYTITV
+918 AKADYTITV
-927 VRAKSTQC
+927 IRAKSTQC
-935 AIDSA
+935 AIGSA

-946 GVVDQTGKTVTFT
+946 GVVDQTGKTLTFT

-969 ATMPLTFTCSQ
+969 TNMPLTFACSQ

-1009 VVTAEDGTTTAEYTV
+1009 VVTAEDGTTTAVYTV

-1056 FTVPSDT
+1056 FTVPADT
-1063 TDSTLGEMILKFTC
+1063 TDSTLGEMILQFTC
-1077 SPRAAVKL
+1077 PPRAAVKL

-1104 IPATFVVTAENGD
+1104 VPATFVVTAENGD

-1198 DGQLCGMKLNEAK
+1198 DGQLCGMKLNETK

-1216 AENGGTQPY
+1216 AENGDTQAY

-1230 RGKSAAKE
+1230 RGKSSAKE
-1238 LTSAILLAKAGDTT
+1238 ITNALLLAKAGDTT

-1260 NAKKTIDFTLPAGT
+1260 NAKKTIDFTLPAGS

-1287 VSDYATVAKKD
+1287 VSDYATVKKSGD
-1298 DPGKNWTEGAVCGME
+1298 TGNWPAEGKACDME

-1351 LDADKSVIAEGKL
+1351 LNADKSVIAEGKL

-1404 AEGYDDA
+1404 AEGYSDA
-1411 TGIIGKWS
+1411 SAAENMKWS
-1419 SGNVM
+1419 SGNIM

-1430 SSKTFTVTAEDGSTK
+1430 SSNTFTVTAEDGSTK

-1704 NSVTYMAT
+1704 NSVTYTAT

-1717 TKAYTVTVYV
+1717 TKTYTVTVYV

-1758 TSSYPKYW
+1758 TSKYPKYW

>member
-22 PTTVA
+22 PATVV
-27 YADSQPFSII
+27 YADPQPFTIT
-37 GSDGTAYTPVK
+37 GSDGNTYTPVK
-48 TDIKYDPVGE
+48 SDIVATGNAVVGE
-58 IYPTVYCLWVPEDVA
+58 VVPTVYCLWVPEDIT
-73 TLTIRASDTY
+73 TLNIRAADTY
-83 QKLHCACNKGGTST
+83 DELKCSCNKGTTTS
-97 TENGEIVLSLS
+97 ENGEKVLSLP
-108 TNNHT
+108 TNTHT
-113 KRCLSTKLKN
+113 KRCLANKWN
-123 IPDVGKYIDSSTDVA
+123 RYPGYGKYIDSATSVTNLILVQLNDMNDNGDVTEMI
-138 HLMLVKLYDDQA
+138 H
-150 TKISYILIQAG
+150 ILIQVG

-168 PQPFSITGSDGT
+168 PQPFTITGSDGNT
-180 AYTPVK
+180 YTPVK
-186 TDIKYDPVG
+186 SDIVATGNAVVG
-195 EIYPTVY
+195 EVVPTVY

-208 DVATLTIRASDTYQK
+208 DITTLNIRAADTYDELK
-223 LHCACNKGG
+223 CSCNKGTT
-232 TSTTENGEIVL
+232 TSENGEKVL
-243 SLSTNNHTKRCLSTK
+243 SLPTNTHTKRCLANK
-258 LKNIP
+258 WNRYP
-263 GVGKYIDSSTDA
+263 GYGKYIDSATA
-275 AHLMLVKLY
+275 VTNLILVQLN
-284 DDQTTD
+284 DMNDNGDVTEM
-290 ISYILIQAG
+290 IHILIQVG

-304 EDTTP
+304 VDTTP

-335 AGTVYYSLV
+335 AGTAYYSLV
-344 SADAVDTSGAGTP
+344 SADAVDTSAAGTA

-381 KDSSGNISEST
+381 KDSSGNISVST
-392 LKAAVPAYETTYEI
+392 LEAAVPAYETTYEI

-581 CWKGIEGIKVSA
+581 CWKDIEGIKVSA

-768 PGDRYTLT
+768 PGNRYTLT

-826 TACVLEDV
+826 PACVLEDV
-834 DLKITGATVENQGPS
+834 ELAIPSATVENTGTS
-849 YTVTVPANTDEDTL
+849 YTITVPANTDADTL
-863 SAAVLKFTISEYADI
+863 AAAVLKFTISKYADVVT
-878 IRAGDETP
+878 ADGSV
-886 WPTNGQACGMTL
+886 WPEDGKACGMPL

-908 EKCRLGGDDA
+908 EKCRIGKDDT
-918 AKAEYTITV
+918 AKA
-927 VRAKSTQC
+927 
-935 AIDSA
+935 
-940 KLGNVD
+940 
-946 GVVDQTGKTVTFT
+946 
-959 VPADTEDSAV
+959 
-969 ATMPLTFTCSQ
+969 
-980 YASIKL
+980 
-986 KDAEADWVN
+986 
-995 DTACGMKLNEEKTF
+995 
-1009 VVTAEDGTTTAEYTV
+1009 
-1024 VIHRAPSDKKALTG
+1024 
-1038 ATLGDIAAVIDE
+1038 
-1050 DGHALT
+1050 
-1056 FTVPSDT
+1056 
-1063 TDSTLGEMILKFTC
+1063 
-1077 SPRAAVKL
+1077 
-1085 KDAEDNWPAAGL
+1085 
-1097 RSGLKLG
+1097 
-1104 IPATFVVTAENGD
+1104 
-1117 TQEYTVT
+1117 
-1124 VNREKSTEK
+1124 
-1133 AITEAVLTKTG
+1133 
-1144 GASVKA
+1144 
-1150 DISEQNKTVTFMLP
+1150 
-1164 VGTTDADV
+1164 
-1172 AAMTLKFTCSQYA
+1172 
-1185 SIKLEG
+1185 
-1191 AETNWPA
+1191 
-1198 DGQLCGMKLNEAK
+1198 
-1211 TFVVT
+1211 
-1216 AENGGTQPY
+1216 
-1225 TVLIV
+1225 
-1230 RGKSAAKE
+1230 
-1238 LTSAILLAKAGDTT
+1238 
-1252 SPATVKID
+1252 
-1260 NAKKTIDFTLPAGT
+1260 
-1274 DTSKLGEMILKLT
+1274 
-1287 VSDYATVAKKD
+1287 
-1298 DPGKNWTEGAVCGME
+1298 
-1313 LDKAATF
+1313 
-1320 TVTAEN
+1320 
-1326 GSTQDYTVTIT
+1326 DYTVTIT
-1337 RTKST
+1337 KAKSSE
-1342 TKDITAVKL
+1342 KDITAVKL
-1351 LDADKSVIAEGKL
+1351 LNADKSVIAEGKL

-1375 DTDKALINKIGT
+1375 NTDKTLINKIG
-1387 STDVFMQIN
+1387 SAPDVYMQVLH
-1396 YTGVSLAQ
+1396 TGVSVKQ
-1404 AEGYDDA
+1404 EEGWNDA
-1411 TGIIGKWS
+1411 DGAPYWN
-1419 SGNVM
+1419 SGDAM
-1424 CGISPN
+1424 CGISVN
-1430 SSKTFTVTAEDGSTK
+1430 TSKTFTVTAEDDSTK
-1445 TYTVEIKY
+1445 TYTVAIEY

-1477 FTSSEAGTYYY
+1477 FTTNEAGTYYY

-1499 VDEIKKSTTK
+1499 ADEIMKSTTH
-1509 GTASAGETTF
+1509 GTASAGETTI

-1525 EDARDIYIVVVSAS
+1525 EDARDIYIVVVGAA
-1539 GGESTALKIE
+1539 GGESTALKVE
-1549 IPAYGGGTET
+1549 IPAYGSGSET

-1565 TITANA
+1565 TISVNA
-1571 PKGGTITTNRTKAD
+1571 PKGGKITTNRTKAD

-1590 IVTVTPDSGYQ
+1590 IVTVTPDNGYQ

-1606 LSYSLAV
+1606 LTYSLAV

-1625 FIMPGGNV
+1625 FTMPAGNV

-1648 ITSFSINGVA
+1648 ITSFSISGVV

-1666 TITITMPRGTD
+1666 TITITLPRGTD
-1677 VTKLTPTI
+1677 VTKLTPVI
-1685 STNGVKSLTPG
+1685 ATNGVKSLTPG
-1696 SGETVNFT
+1696 SGETVDFT
-1704 NSVTYMAT
+1704 NAVTYTAA

-1717 TKAYTVTVYV
+1717 SKTYTVTVYV

-1738 KLTDFV
+1738 KLTDFAT
-1744 NQVPW
+1744 QVPW

-1758 TSSYPKYW
+1758 TSKYPKYW

>member
-83 QKLHCACNKGGTST
+83 QKVHCACNKGGTST

-123 IPDVGKYIDSSTDVA
+123 IPDVGKYIDSSRDVA

-168 PQPFSITGSDGT
+168 PQPFSIIGSDGT

-202 CLWVPE
+202 CLRVPE

-284 DDQTTD
+284 DDQATD

-299 GSAPT
+299 GSVPT

-309 PELSLVANGVQ
+309 PELSLIANGVQ

-344 SADAVDTSGAGTP
+344 SADAVDTSTAGTA
-357 MVSGENTLNITGL
+357 MVSGENTLNITGI
-370 TADAATVYIKA
+370 TADATTVYIKA
-381 KDSSGNISEST
+381 KDGSGNISVST
-392 LKAAVPAYETTYEI
+392 LEAAVPAYETTYEI

-498 NVRTAIGESFTLK
+498 NVRTAIGERFTLK

-526 LYSNVGNI
+526 LYSNVGDI

-541 VTFTDSNGVTLMQAQ
+541 VTFTDSNGVTLMQAL

-569 YTAGDVFHRKFV
+569 YTAGNVFHRKFV
-581 CWKGIEGIKVSA
+581 CWKDIEGIEVSA
-593 EDQLKPSFTFEMPAN
+593 EDRLTPSFTFTMPAS

-670 TGWTVERDGTTLP
+670 TGWTVERDGATLP

-706 VEFKASGEKMA
+706 VEFKASGEKMT

-722 RERAF
+722 RERKF
-727 ASVTAAADAAMGSA
+727 ASVTAVADATMGSA
-741 TVTVGSSTPAETQSV
+741 TVTVGENTGTSQYP

-768 PGDRYTLT
+768 PGDRYSLK
-776 GWEVKEAGSD
+776 GWDVKD
-786 TLIPTTPVEGNANQA
+786 TDNTAVEYRVAKDANVA
-801 TFTMPATDNSITATA
+801 TFIMPDTGKDITAKA
-816 IFAVDPDKAS
+816 IFEVDPEKAS
-826 TACVLEDV
+826 NERNV
-834 DLKITGATVENQGPS
+834 TGVNLYSGSTDGAPINQGFAKEG
-849 YTVTVPANTDEDTL
+849 TKLTITLPANMDTANL
-863 SAAVLKFTISEYADI
+863 ADLILKFTVSDYATIKQKD
-878 IRAGDETP
+878 ANEN
-886 WPTNGQACGMTL
+886 WPADGKACGMAL
-898 DTPVTFTVRS
+898 DTPVTFTV
-908 EKCRLGGDDA
+908 
-918 AKAEYTITV
+918 
-927 VRAKSTQC
+927 
-935 AIDSA
+935 
-940 KLGNVD
+940 
-946 GVVDQTGKTVTFT
+946 
-959 VPADTEDSAV
+959 
-969 ATMPLTFTCSQ
+969 
-980 YASIKL
+980 
-986 KDAEADWVN
+986 
-995 DTACGMKLNEEKTF
+995 
-1009 VVTAEDGTTTAEYTV
+1009 
-1024 VIHRAPSDKKALTG
+1024 
-1038 ATLGDIAAVIDE
+1038 
-1050 DGHALT
+1050 
-1056 FTVPSDT
+1056 
-1063 TDSTLGEMILKFTC
+1063 
-1077 SPRAAVKL
+1077 
-1085 KDAEDNWPAAGL
+1085 
-1097 RSGLKLG
+1097 
-1104 IPATFVVTAENGD
+1104 TAENG
-1117 TQEYTVT
+1117 
-1124 VNREKSTEK
+1124 K
-1133 AITEAVLTKTG
+1133 
-1144 GASVKA
+1144 
-1150 DISEQNKTVTFMLP
+1150 
-1164 VGTTDADV
+1164 
-1172 AAMTLKFTCSQYA
+1172 
-1185 SIKLEG
+1185 
-1191 AETNWPA
+1191 
-1198 DGQLCGMKLNEAK
+1198 
-1211 TFVVT
+1211 
-1216 AENGGTQPY
+1216 
-1225 TVLIV
+1225 
-1230 RGKSAAKE
+1230 
-1238 LTSAILLAKAGDTT
+1238 
-1252 SPATVKID
+1252 
-1260 NAKKTIDFTLPAGT
+1260 
-1274 DTSKLGEMILKLT
+1274 
-1287 VSDYATVAKKD
+1287 
-1298 DPGKNWTEGAVCGME
+1298 
-1313 LDKAATF
+1313 
-1320 TVTAEN
+1320 
-1326 GSTQDYTVTIT
+1326 TQDYTLTIT
-1337 RTKST
+1337 KAKSSE
-1342 TKDITAVKL
+1342 KDITAVKL
-1351 LDADKSVIAEGKL
+1351 LNADKSVIAEGKL

-1375 DTDKALINKIGT
+1375 NTDKTLINKIG
-1387 STDVFMQIN
+1387 SAPDVYMQVLH
-1396 YTGVSLAQ
+1396 TGVSVKQ
-1404 AEGYDDA
+1404 EEGWNDA
-1411 TGIIGKWS
+1411 DGAPYWN
-1419 SGNVM
+1419 SGDAM
-1424 CGISPN
+1424 CGISVN
-1430 SSKTFTVTAEDGSTK
+1430 TSKTFTMTAEDGSTK
-1445 TYTVEIKY
+1445 TYTVAIEY

-1477 FTSSEAGTYYY
+1477 FTTNEAGTYYY

-1499 VDEIKKSTTK
+1499 ADEIMKSTTH
-1509 GTASAGETTF
+1509 GTASAGENTI

-1525 EDARDIYIVVVSAS
+1525 EDARDIYIVVVNAS
-1539 GGESTALKIE
+1539 RGESAALKVE
-1549 IPAYGGGTET
+1549 IPAYGSGSET

-1565 TITANA
+1565 TITINA

-1590 IVTVTPDSGYQ
+1590 IVTVKPDSGYQ

-1606 LSYSLAV
+1606 LTYSLAV

-1625 FIMPGGNV
+1625 FTMPAGNV

-1648 ITSFSINGVA
+1648 ITSFSISGVV

-1666 TITITMPRGTD
+1666 TITITLPRGTD
-1677 VTKLTPTI
+1677 VTKLTPVI
-1685 STNGVKSLTPG
+1685 ATNGVKSLTPG
-1696 SGETVNFT
+1696 SGETVDFT
-1704 NSVTYMAT
+1704 NAVTYTAA

-1717 TKAYTVTVYV
+1717 SKTYTVTVYV

-1738 KLTDFV
+1738 KLTDFAT
-1744 NQVPW
+1744 QVPW

-1758 TSSYPKYW
+1758 TSKYPKYW

>member
-58 IYPTVYCLWVPEDVA
+58 IYPTVYCL
-73 TLTIRASDTY
+73 R
-83 QKLHCACNKGGTST
+83 
-97 TENGEIVLSLS
+97 
-108 TNNHT
+108 
-113 KRCLSTKLKN
+113 
-123 IPDVGKYIDSSTDVA
+123 
-138 HLMLVKLYDDQA
+138 
-150 TKISYILIQAG
+150 
-161 GTKLIAD
+161 
-168 PQPFSITGSDGT
+168 
-180 AYTPVK
+180 
-186 TDIKYDPVG
+186 
-195 EIYPTVY
+195 
-202 CLWVPE
+202 VPE

-284 DDQTTD
+284 DDQATD

-299 GSAPT
+299 GSVPT

-309 PELSLVANGVQ
+309 PELSLIANGVQ

-344 SADAVDTSGAGTP
+344 SADAVDTSTAGTA
-357 MVSGENTLNITGL
+357 MVSGENTLNITGI
-370 TADAATVYIKA
+370 TADATTVYIKA
-381 KDSSGNISEST
+381 KDGSGNISVST
-392 LKAAVPAYETTYEI
+392 LEAAVPAYETTYEI

-498 NVRTAIGESFTLK
+498 NVRTAIGERFTLK

-526 LYSNVGNI
+526 LYSNVGDI

-541 VTFTDSNGVTLMQAQ
+541 VTFTDSNGVTLMQAL

-569 YTAGDVFHRKFV
+569 YTAGNVFHRKFV
-581 CWKGIEGIKVSA
+581 CWKDIEGIEVSA
-593 EDQLKPSFTFEMPAN
+593 EDRLTPSFTFTMPAS

-670 TGWTVERDGTTLP
+670 TGWTVERDGATLP

-706 VEFKASGEKMA
+706 VEFKASGEKMT

-722 RERAF
+722 RERKF
-727 ASVTAAADAAMGSA
+727 ASVTAVADATMGSA
-741 TVTVGSSTPAETQSV
+741 TVTVGENTGTSQYP

-768 PGDRYTLT
+768 PGDRYSLK
-776 GWEVKEAGSD
+776 GWDVKD
-786 TLIPTTPVEGNANQA
+786 TDNTAVEYRVAKDANVA
-801 TFTMPATDNSITATA
+801 TFIMPDTGKDITAKA
-816 IFAVDPDKAS
+816 IFEVDPEKAS
-826 TACVLEDV
+826 NERNV
-834 DLKITGATVENQGPS
+834 TGVNLYSGSTDGAPINQGFAKEG
-849 YTVTVPANTDEDTL
+849 TKLTITLPANMDTANL
-863 SAAVLKFTISEYADI
+863 ADLILKFTVSDYATIKQKD
-878 IRAGDETP
+878 ANEN
-886 WPTNGQACGMTL
+886 WPADGKACGMAL
-898 DTPVTFTVRS
+898 DTPVTFTV
-908 EKCRLGGDDA
+908 
-918 AKAEYTITV
+918 
-927 VRAKSTQC
+927 
-935 AIDSA
+935 
-940 KLGNVD
+940 
-946 GVVDQTGKTVTFT
+946 
-959 VPADTEDSAV
+959 
-969 ATMPLTFTCSQ
+969 
-980 YASIKL
+980 
-986 KDAEADWVN
+986 
-995 DTACGMKLNEEKTF
+995 
-1009 VVTAEDGTTTAEYTV
+1009 
-1024 VIHRAPSDKKALTG
+1024 
-1038 ATLGDIAAVIDE
+1038 
-1050 DGHALT
+1050 
-1056 FTVPSDT
+1056 
-1063 TDSTLGEMILKFTC
+1063 
-1077 SPRAAVKL
+1077 
-1085 KDAEDNWPAAGL
+1085 
-1097 RSGLKLG
+1097 
-1104 IPATFVVTAENGD
+1104 TAENG
-1117 TQEYTVT
+1117 
-1124 VNREKSTEK
+1124 K
-1133 AITEAVLTKTG
+1133 
-1144 GASVKA
+1144 
-1150 DISEQNKTVTFMLP
+1150 
-1164 VGTTDADV
+1164 
-1172 AAMTLKFTCSQYA
+1172 
-1185 SIKLEG
+1185 
-1191 AETNWPA
+1191 
-1198 DGQLCGMKLNEAK
+1198 
-1211 TFVVT
+1211 
-1216 AENGGTQPY
+1216 
-1225 TVLIV
+1225 
-1230 RGKSAAKE
+1230 
-1238 LTSAILLAKAGDTT
+1238 
-1252 SPATVKID
+1252 
-1260 NAKKTIDFTLPAGT
+1260 
-1274 DTSKLGEMILKLT
+1274 
-1287 VSDYATVAKKD
+1287 
-1298 DPGKNWTEGAVCGME
+1298 
-1313 LDKAATF
+1313 
-1320 TVTAEN
+1320 
-1326 GSTQDYTVTIT
+1326 TQDYTLTIT
-1337 RTKST
+1337 KAKSSE
-1342 TKDITAVKL
+1342 KDITAVKL
-1351 LDADKSVIAEGKL
+1351 LNADKSVIAEGKL

-1375 DTDKALINKIGT
+1375 NTDKTLINKIG
-1387 STDVFMQIN
+1387 SAPDVYMQVLH
-1396 YTGVSLAQ
+1396 TGVSVKQ
-1404 AEGYDDA
+1404 EEGWNDA
-1411 TGIIGKWS
+1411 DGAPYWN
-1419 SGNVM
+1419 SGDAM
-1424 CGISPN
+1424 CGISVN
-1430 SSKTFTVTAEDGSTK
+1430 TSKTFTMTAEDGSTK
-1445 TYTVEIKY
+1445 TYTVAIEY

-1477 FTSSEAGTYYY
+1477 FTTNEAGTYYY

-1499 VDEIKKSTTK
+1499 ADEIMKSTTH
-1509 GTASAGETTF
+1509 GTASAGENTI

-1525 EDARDIYIVVVSAS
+1525 EDARDIYIVVVNAS
-1539 GGESTALKIE
+1539 RGESAALKVE
-1549 IPAYGGGTET
+1549 IPAYGSGSET

-1565 TITANA
+1565 TITINA

-1590 IVTVTPDSGYQ
+1590 IVTVKPDSGYQ

-1606 LSYSLAV
+1606 LTYSLAV

-1625 FIMPGGNV
+1625 FTMPAGNV
-1633 TITCKWE
+1633 TITCQWE

-1648 ITSFSINGVA
+1648 ITSFSISGVV

-1666 TITITMPRGTD
+1666 TITITLPRGTD
-1677 VTKLTPTI
+1677 VTKLTPVI
-1685 STNGVKSLTPG
+1685 ATNGVKSLTPG
-1696 SGETVNFT
+1696 SGETVDFT
-1704 NSVTYMAT
+1704 NAVTYTAA

-1717 TKAYTVTVYV
+1717 SKTYTVTVYV

-1738 KLTDFV
+1738 KLTDFAT
-1744 NQVPW
+1744 QVPW

-1758 TSSYPKYW
+1758 TSKYPKYW

>member
-1 MNKLKRILILG
+1 MKKHKQTILPLLLLTVLLLAGLCDRTYAEESAQYPYLTSFEMVDVDFFSSPKFNTGKDGTPIGVEWKNYPDGPQESVNKTECDYVLGEIKVYTNGVPTGNVRKRKAYVTPVYTLANSDLITQYATASG
-12 LIAILCFSVI
+12 KQATNIITAGNSTTATTRSDIICF
-22 PTTVA
+22 TT
-27 YADSQPFSII
+27 ADGTKYGYNLTVLD
-37 GSDGTAYTPVK
+37 GSD
-48 TDIKYDPVGE
+48 
-58 IYPTVYCLWVPEDVA
+58 
-73 TLTIRASDTY
+73 
-83 QKLHCACNKGGTST
+83 
-97 TENGEIVLSLS
+97 
-108 TNNHT
+108 
-113 KRCLSTKLKN
+113 
-123 IPDVGKYIDSSTDVA
+123 
-138 HLMLVKLYDDQA
+138 
-150 TKISYILIQAG
+150 
-161 GTKLIAD
+161 
-168 PQPFSITGSDGT
+168 QPIET
-180 AYTPVK
+180 
-186 TDIKYDPVG
+186 
-195 EIYPTVY
+195 
-202 CLWVPE
+202 
-208 DVATLTIRASDTYQK
+208 
-223 LHCACNKGG
+223 
-232 TSTTENGEIVL
+232 
-243 SLSTNNHTKRCLSTK
+243 
-258 LKNIP
+258 
-263 GVGKYIDSSTDA
+263 
-275 AHLMLVKLY
+275 
-284 DDQTTD
+284 
-290 ISYILIQAG
+290 
-299 GSAPT
+299 PT
-304 EDTTP
+304 EITLESIAVNRTAEDTATIYIK
-309 PELSLVANGVQ
+309 SNVAGTYYYAV
-320 RTGETTATVKFTSSE
+320 TEADEEPSFDETAETTALRRY
-335 AGTVYYSLV
+335 A
-344 SADAVDTSGAGTP
+344 
-357 MVSGENTLNITGL
+357 NTIQLTGL
-370 TADAATVYIKA
+370 TAGA
-381 KDSSGNISEST
+381 KKLHILAKSE
-392 LKAAVPAYETTYEI
+392 
-406 YLGLWSHAQ
+406 GL
-415 YYDLGYRVASVTADG
+415 D
-430 RPLSMSGISEVEC
+430 
-443 SGVKAGQTVK
+443 
-453 VTLYIPEAGKEL
+453 
-465 ASVSLITNDGN
+465 
-476 KTPINVTV
+476 NVTV
-484 DGTENSF
+484 SFDVPKFAVAHSLSASTSLIWEDQGDKDGNRKGNVVFTNQSGTPITSAFEGETVTATAEPYSESPMYEFSFVQWKDEPGIKLTEEQCKTN
-491 TFTMPAA
+491 
-498 NVRTAIGESFTLK
+498 
-511 DSSIVRYSLK
+511 
-521 SGVSL
+521 
-526 LYSNVGNI
+526 
-534 ESNRQGT
+534 T
-541 VTFTDSNGVTLMQAQ
+541 VTFKMPDADVT
-556 PGQQVTVTAQPVP
+556 
-569 YTAGDVFHRKFV
+569 
-581 CWKGIEGIKVSA
+581 
-593 EDQLKPSFTFEMPAN
+593 
-608 DVYLFAE
+608 LFAE
-615 INNVGTEVT
+615 FKNVGTTVT
-624 WKTNPLDVTNVQL
+624 WGSTPNGAPAVTVNGNTRDTQYVYRTGSTAIVNFNSDGNWKESWVLLGWEIMIDDVDRANDPEYVTYNDVSGYPSVKLAGDNVQITA
-637 KGLSSN
+637 KFRSKI
-643 DSPFVFAD
+643 FA
-651 GATLSAIPL
+651 
-660 GEDWWYRYEF
+660 
-670 TGWTVERDGTTLP
+670 
-683 DSEVSTSLVNS
+683 
-694 SRPKGSFGYATK
+694 
-706 VEFKASGEKMA
+706 A
-717 VTANF
+717 VTAK
-722 RERAF
+722 
-727 ASVTAAADAAMGSA
+727 ASPATMGSA
-741 TVTVGSSTPAETQSV
+741 AVSVGGGDPVESKSV
-756 VYEGQTVTLTAT
+756 VFEGQTVTLTAA
-768 PGDRYTLT
+768 PGDRYTLKR
-776 GWEVKEAGSD
+776 WEVKDADGTEIAVTKD
-786 TLIPTTPVEGNANQA
+786 PEDANKA
-801 TFTMPATDNSITATA
+801 TFTMPDSGLKITATA
-816 IFAVDPDKAS
+816 IFDVDPAKAS
-826 TACVLEDV
+826 TDCVLEDV
-834 DLKITGATVENQGPS
+834 DLKITGATVENQGTS

-986 KDAEADWVN
+986 KDAEADWIN

-1009 VVTAEDGTTTAEYTV
+1009 VVTAEDGTTTAKYTV
-1024 VIHRAPSDKKALTG
+1024 VIHRAPSDKKVLTG

-1144 GASVKA
+1144 GTSVKA
-1150 DISEQNKTVTFMLP
+1150 DISEQNKTITFTLP
-1164 VGTTDADV
+1164 AGTTDADV

-1216 AENGGTQPY
+1216 AENGGTQKY
-1225 TVLIV
+1225 SVLIV

-1238 LTSAILLAKAGDTT
+1238 ITSAILLAKAGDTT

-1260 NAKKTIDFTLPAGT
+1260 NAKKTIDFTLPAGS

-1287 VSDYATVAKKD
+1287 VSDYATVKKSGD
-1298 DPGKNWTEGAVCGME
+1298 TDNWPAAGKACGME
-1313 LDKAATF
+1313 LNKAATF

-1351 LDADKSVIAEGKL
+1351 LNADKSVIAEGKL
-1364 SGTTWTITLPS
+1364 NGTTWTITLPS
-1375 DTDKALINKIGT
+1375 NTDKALINKIGT

-1396 YTGVSLAQ
+1396 YIGVSLAQ

-1458 PTLSN
+1458 PTLSG
-1463 GSATRTSKT
+1463 GSATRSSKT
-1472 GATVK
+1472 AATVK
-1477 FTSSEAGTYYY
+1477 FTSSEAGNYFY
-1488 KVVTHG
+1488 KVVDHG
-1494 AAAPT
+1494 AAVPT
-1499 VDEIKKSTTK
+1499 VDTGKN
-1509 GTASAGETTF
+1509 GTSAVQGENTI

-1525 EDARDIYIVVVSAS
+1525 EDARDIYIVVKNAS
-1539 GGESTALKIE
+1539 GGESAALKVE
-1549 IPAYGGGTET
+1549 IPAYGSGSET

-1565 TITANA
+1565 TITINA

-1590 IVTVTPDSGYQ
+1590 IVTVKPDSGYQ
-1601 MVEGS
+1601 MAEGS
-1606 LSYSLAV
+1606 LTYSLAV

-1625 FIMPGGNV
+1625 FTMPAGNV

-1640 TATTTAKG
+1640 TATTAAKG

-1704 NSVTYMAT
+1704 NSVTYTAT

-1717 TKAYTVTVYV
+1717 TKTYTVTVYV
-1727 DKGTLADQFWD
+1727 EKGTLADQFWD
-1738 KLTDFV
+1738 KLTDFAT
-1744 NQVPW
+1744 QVPW
-1749 WEYAKHQQS
+1749 WQYAEKQQS
-1758 TSSYPKYW
+1758 TSKYPKYW

>member
-1 MNKLKRILILG
+1 MKKHKQTILPLLLLTVLLLAGLCDRTYAEESAQYPYLTSFEMVDVDFFSSPKFNTGKDGTPIGVEWKNYPDGPQESVNKTECDYVLGEIKVYTNGVPTGNVRKRKAYVTPVYTLANSDLITQYATASG
-12 LIAILCFSVI
+12 KQATNIITAGNSTTATTRSDIICF
-22 PTTVA
+22 TT
-27 YADSQPFSII
+27 ADGTKYGYNLTVLD
-37 GSDGTAYTPVK
+37 GSD
-48 TDIKYDPVGE
+48 
-58 IYPTVYCLWVPEDVA
+58 
-73 TLTIRASDTY
+73 
-83 QKLHCACNKGGTST
+83 
-97 TENGEIVLSLS
+97 
-108 TNNHT
+108 
-113 KRCLSTKLKN
+113 
-123 IPDVGKYIDSSTDVA
+123 
-138 HLMLVKLYDDQA
+138 
-150 TKISYILIQAG
+150 
-161 GTKLIAD
+161 
-168 PQPFSITGSDGT
+168 QPIET
-180 AYTPVK
+180 
-186 TDIKYDPVG
+186 
-195 EIYPTVY
+195 
-202 CLWVPE
+202 
-208 DVATLTIRASDTYQK
+208 
-223 LHCACNKGG
+223 
-232 TSTTENGEIVL
+232 
-243 SLSTNNHTKRCLSTK
+243 
-258 LKNIP
+258 
-263 GVGKYIDSSTDA
+263 
-275 AHLMLVKLY
+275 
-284 DDQTTD
+284 
-290 ISYILIQAG
+290 
-299 GSAPT
+299 PT
-304 EDTTP
+304 EITLESIAVNRTAEDTATIYIK
-309 PELSLVANGVQ
+309 SNVAGTYYYAV
-320 RTGETTATVKFTSSE
+320 TEADEGPSFDETAETTALRRY
-335 AGTVYYSLV
+335 A
-344 SADAVDTSGAGTP
+344 
-357 MVSGENTLNITGL
+357 NTIQLTGL
-370 TADAATVYIKA
+370 TAGA
-381 KDSSGNISEST
+381 KKLHILAKSE
-392 LKAAVPAYETTYEI
+392 
-406 YLGLWSHAQ
+406 GL
-415 YYDLGYRVASVTADG
+415 D
-430 RPLSMSGISEVEC
+430 
-443 SGVKAGQTVK
+443 
-453 VTLYIPEAGKEL
+453 
-465 ASVSLITNDGN
+465 
-476 KTPINVTV
+476 NVTV
-484 DGTENSF
+484 SFDVPKFAVAHSLSASTSLIWEDQGDKDGNRKGNVVFTNQSGTPITSAFEGETVTATAEPYSESPMYEFSFVQWKDETGIKLTEEQCKTN
-491 TFTMPAA
+491 
-498 NVRTAIGESFTLK
+498 
-511 DSSIVRYSLK
+511 
-521 SGVSL
+521 
-526 LYSNVGNI
+526 
-534 ESNRQGT
+534 T
-541 VTFTDSNGVTLMQAQ
+541 VTFKMPDADVT
-556 PGQQVTVTAQPVP
+556 
-569 YTAGDVFHRKFV
+569 
-581 CWKGIEGIKVSA
+581 
-593 EDQLKPSFTFEMPAN
+593 
-608 DVYLFAE
+608 LFAE
-615 INNVGTEVT
+615 FKNVGTTVT
-624 WKTNPLDVTNVQL
+624 WGSTPNGAPAVTVNGNTRDTQYVYRTGSTAIVNFNSDGNWKESWVLLGWEIMIDDVDRANDPEYVTYNDVSGYPSVKLAGDNVQITA
-637 KGLSSN
+637 KFRSKI
-643 DSPFVFAD
+643 FA
-651 GATLSAIPL
+651 
-660 GEDWWYRYEF
+660 
-670 TGWTVERDGTTLP
+670 
-683 DSEVSTSLVNS
+683 
-694 SRPKGSFGYATK
+694 
-706 VEFKASGEKMA
+706 A
-717 VTANF
+717 VTAK
-722 RERAF
+722 
-727 ASVTAAADAAMGSA
+727 ADPAMGSA
-741 TVTVGSSTPAETQSV
+741 AVAIGNGEASPSQSIV
-756 VYEGQTVTLTAT
+756 FEGQTVTLTAT

-826 TACVLEDV
+826 TACVLKDV
-834 DLKITGATVENQGPS
+834 ELAIPSASVENKGTS
-849 YTVTVPANTDEDTL
+849 YTITVPANTDEDTL
-863 SAAVLKFTISEYADI
+863 AAAMLKFTVSKYADVVT
-878 IRAGDETP
+878 ADGSV
-886 WPTNGQACGMTL
+886 WPEDGKACGMTL

-908 EKCRLGGDDA
+908 EKCRIGKDDT
-918 AKAEYTITV
+918 AKADYTITV
-927 VRAKSTQC
+927 IRAKSTQC
-935 AIDSA
+935 AIGSA

-946 GVVDQTGKTVTFT
+946 GVVDQTGKTLTFT

-969 ATMPLTFTCSQ
+969 TNMPLTFACSQ

-1009 VVTAEDGTTTAEYTV
+1009 VVTAEDGTTTAVYTV

-1050 DGHALT
+1050 DSHAVT

-1063 TDSTLGEMILKFTC
+1063 TDSKLGEMILKFTC
-1077 SPRAAVKL
+1077 SPRATVKL

-1104 IPATFVVTAENGD
+1104 VPATFVVTAENGD

-1144 GASVKA
+1144 GTSVKA
-1150 DISEQNKTVTFMLP
+1150 DISEQNKTITFTLP
-1164 VGTTDADV
+1164 AGTTDADV

-1198 DGQLCGMKLNEAK
+1198 DGQLCGTKLNEAK

-1216 AENGGTQPY
+1216 AENGGTQTY

-1238 LTSAILLAKAGDTT
+1238 ITSAILLAKAGDTT

-1260 NAKKTIDFTLPAGT
+1260 NAKKAIDFTLPAGS

-1287 VSDYATVAKKD
+1287 VSDYATVKKSGD
-1298 DPGKNWTEGAVCGME
+1298 TDNWPAAGKACGME
-1313 LDKAATF
+1313 LNKAATF

-1351 LDADKSVIAEGKL
+1351 LNADKSVIAEGKL

-1458 PTLSN
+1458 PTLSG
-1463 GSATRTSKT
+1463 GSATRSSKT
-1472 GATVK
+1472 AATVK
-1477 FTSSEAGTYYY
+1477 FTSSEAGNYFY
-1488 KVVTHG
+1488 KVVDHG
-1494 AAAPT
+1494 AAVPT

-1509 GTASAGETTF
+1509 GTASAGETTL

-1704 NSVTYMAT
+1704 NAVTYTAT
-1712 MEDGS
+1712 MDDGS
-1717 TKAYTVTVYV
+1717 TKTYTVTVYV

>member
-27 YADSQPFSII
+27 YADPQPFSIT
-37 GSDGTAYTPVK
+37 GSDGTVYTPVK

-123 IPDVGKYIDSSTDVA
+123 ISGVDKYIDSSTDAA

-243 SLSTNNHTKRCLSTK
+243 SLSTNSHTKRCLSTK

-263 GVGKYIDSSTDA
+263 DVGKYIDSSTDYK
-275 AHLMLVKLY
+275 HLMLVKLY
-284 DDQTTD
+284 DNQATD

-309 PELSLVANGVQ
+309 PELSLVADGVQ

-344 SADAVDTSGAGTP
+344 SADAVDTSAAGTA

-392 LKAAVPAYETTYEI
+392 LEAAVPAYATTYEI

-415 YYDLGYRVASVTADG
+415 YYDLGYRVVSVTADG
-430 RPLSMSGISEVEC
+430 KPLNMSGISEVEC

-453 VTLYIPEAGKEL
+453 VTLFIPEAGKEL

-476 KTPINVTV
+476 NTPIDVTV
-484 DGTENSF
+484 DGADNSF

-498 NVRTAIGESFTLK
+498 NVRTAIGERFTLK

-526 LYSNVGNI
+526 LYSNVGDI

-541 VTFTDSNGVTLMQAQ
+541 VTFTDADGVTLMQAQ

-569 YTAGDVFHRKFV
+569 YKAGNLFHREFV
-581 CWKGIEGIKVSA
+581 CWKDIDGIEVSG

-670 TGWTVERDGTTLP
+670 TGWTVERSDGTTLP
-683 DSEVSTSLVNS
+683 DSEVSTSLVSS
-694 SRPKGSFGYATK
+694 SRPQGSFGYATK
-706 VEFKASGEKMA
+706 VEFKASGEKMT

-727 ASVTAAADAAMGSA
+727 ASVTAVADATMGSA

-776 GWEVKEAGSD
+776 GWEVKEADSD

-801 TFTMPATDNSITATA
+801 TFTMPSTGKNITATA
-816 IFAVDPDKAS
+816 IFAVDPAKAS
-826 TACVLEDV
+826 TACVLENV
-834 DLKITGATVENQGPS
+834 ELAIPGASVENTGTS
-849 YTVTVPANTDEDTL
+849 YTITIPANTDADTL
-863 SAAVLKFTISEYADI
+863 AAAVLKFTVSEYADVVT
-878 IRAGDETP
+878 ADGSV
-886 WPTNGQACGMTL
+886 WPEDGKACGMTL

-908 EKCRLGGDDA
+908 EKCRIGKDDT
-918 AKAEYTITV
+918 AKA
-927 VRAKSTQC
+927 
-935 AIDSA
+935 
-940 KLGNVD
+940 
-946 GVVDQTGKTVTFT
+946 
-959 VPADTEDSAV
+959 
-969 ATMPLTFTCSQ
+969 
-980 YASIKL
+980 
-986 KDAEADWVN
+986 
-995 DTACGMKLNEEKTF
+995 
-1009 VVTAEDGTTTAEYTV
+1009 
-1024 VIHRAPSDKKALTG
+1024 
-1038 ATLGDIAAVIDE
+1038 
-1050 DGHALT
+1050 
-1056 FTVPSDT
+1056 
-1063 TDSTLGEMILKFTC
+1063 
-1077 SPRAAVKL
+1077 
-1085 KDAEDNWPAAGL
+1085 
-1097 RSGLKLG
+1097 
-1104 IPATFVVTAENGD
+1104 
-1117 TQEYTVT
+1117 
-1124 VNREKSTEK
+1124 
-1133 AITEAVLTKTG
+1133 
-1144 GASVKA
+1144 
-1150 DISEQNKTVTFMLP
+1150 
-1164 VGTTDADV
+1164 
-1172 AAMTLKFTCSQYA
+1172 
-1185 SIKLEG
+1185 
-1191 AETNWPA
+1191 
-1198 DGQLCGMKLNEAK
+1198 
-1211 TFVVT
+1211 
-1216 AENGGTQPY
+1216 
-1225 TVLIV
+1225 
-1230 RGKSAAKE
+1230 
-1238 LTSAILLAKAGDTT
+1238 
-1252 SPATVKID
+1252 
-1260 NAKKTIDFTLPAGT
+1260 
-1274 DTSKLGEMILKLT
+1274 
-1287 VSDYATVAKKD
+1287 
-1298 DPGKNWTEGAVCGME
+1298 
-1313 LDKAATF
+1313 
-1320 TVTAEN
+1320 
-1326 GSTQDYTVTIT
+1326 DYTVTIT

-1351 LDADKSVIAEGKL
+1351 LDTDKSVIAEGKL
-1364 SGTTWTITLPS
+1364 DGTTWTITLPS
-1375 DTDKALINKIGT
+1375 DTDKALINKIG
-1387 STDVFMQIN
+1387 SATDIYMQVLH
-1396 YTGVSLAQ
+1396 TGVSVKQ
-1404 AEGYDDA
+1404 KEGWNDA
-1411 TGIIGKWS
+1411 DGAPYWN
-1419 SGNVM
+1419 SGDAM
-1424 CGISPN
+1424 CGISVN
-1430 SSKTFTVTAEDGSTK
+1430 TSKTFTVTAEDGSTK
-1445 TYTVEIKY
+1445 TYTVAIEY

-1463 GSATRTSKT
+1463 GSAARSSKT
-1472 GATVK
+1472 AATVK
-1477 FTSSEAGTYYY
+1477 FTTNEAGTYYY

-1494 AAAPT
+1494 ATAPT
-1499 VDEIKKSTTK
+1499 ADEIMKSTTK

-1625 FIMPGGNV
+1625 FTMPGGNV

-1685 STNGVKSLTPG
+1685 STDGVKSLTPG

-1704 NSVTYMAT
+1704 NSVTYTAT

-1717 TKAYTVTVYV
+1717 TKTYTVTVYV

>member
-22 PTTVA
+22 PATVV
-27 YADSQPFSII
+27 YADPQPFTIT
-37 GSDGTAYTPVK
+37 GSDGNTYTPVK
-48 TDIKYDPVGE
+48 SDIVATGNAVVGE
-58 IYPTVYCLWVPEDVA
+58 VVPTVYCLWVPEDIT
-73 TLTIRASDTY
+73 TLNIRAADTY
-83 QKLHCACNKGGTST
+83 DELKCSCNKGTTTS
-97 TENGEIVLSLS
+97 ENGEKVLSLP
-108 TNNHT
+108 TNTHT
-113 KRCLSTKLKN
+113 KRCLANKWN
-123 IPDVGKYIDSSTDVA
+123 RYPGYGKYIDSATSVTNLILVQLNDMNDNGDVTEMI
-138 HLMLVKLYDDQA
+138 H
-150 TKISYILIQAG
+150 ILIQ
-161 GTKLIAD
+161 
-168 PQPFSITGSDGT
+168 
-180 AYTPVK
+180 V
-186 TDIKYDPVG
+186 
-195 EIYPTVY
+195 
-202 CLWVPE
+202 
-208 DVATLTIRASDTYQK
+208 
-223 LHCACNKGG
+223 
-232 TSTTENGEIVL
+232 
-243 SLSTNNHTKRCLSTK
+243 
-258 LKNIP
+258 
-263 GVGKYIDSSTDA
+263 
-275 AHLMLVKLY
+275 
-284 DDQTTD
+284 
-290 ISYILIQAG
+290 G

-304 EDTTP
+304 VDTTP

-335 AGTVYYSLV
+335 AGTAYYSLV
-344 SADAVDTSGAGTP
+344 SADAVDTSAAGTA

-381 KDSSGNISEST
+381 KDSSGNISVST
-392 LKAAVPAYETTYEI
+392 LEAAVPAYETTYEI

-498 NVRTAIGESFTLK
+498 NVRTAIGERFTLK

-526 LYSNVGNI
+526 LYSNVGDI

-541 VTFTDSNGVTLMQAQ
+541 VTFTDADGVTLMQAR
-556 PGQQVTVTAQPVP
+556 PGQKVTVTAQPVP
-569 YTAGDVFHRKFV
+569 YKAGNLFHREFV
-581 CWKGIEGIKVSA
+581 RWKDIEGIKVSA

-670 TGWTVERDGTTLP
+670 TGWTVERSDGTTLP
-683 DSEVSTSLVNS
+683 DSEVSTSLVSS

-706 VEFKASGEKMA
+706 VEFKASGEKMT

-727 ASVTAAADAAMGSA
+727 ASVTAEADATMGSA
-741 TVTVGSSTPAETQSV
+741 TVAVGDSTPAETQSV

-768 PGDRYTLT
+768 PGNRYTLT
-776 GWEVKEAGSD
+776 GWEVKD
-786 TLIPTTPVEGNANQA
+786 TDGTEIAVTPVEGNANQA
-801 TFTMPATDNSITATA
+801 TFTMPATGKNISAKA
-816 IFAVDPDKAS
+816 IFEVDPDKAS
-826 TACVLEDV
+826 PACVLEDV
-834 DLKITGATVENQGPS
+834 ELVIPNATVENRGTS
-849 YTVTVPANTDEDTL
+849 YTITVPANTDADTL
-863 SAAVLKFTISEYADI
+863 AAAVLKFTVSEYADVVT
-878 IRAGDETP
+878 ADGSV
-886 WPTNGQACGMTL
+886 WPEDGKTCSMTL

-908 EKCRLGGDDA
+908 EKCRIGMDDT
-918 AKAEYTITV
+918 AKADYTITV
-927 VRAKSTQC
+927 IRAKSTQC

-946 GVVDQTGKTVTFT
+946 GVVDQTGKTLTFT

-969 ATMPLTFTCSQ
+969 TTMPLTFTCSQ

-1050 DGHALT
+1050 DGHALA

-1104 IPATFVVTAENGD
+1104 IPDTFVVTAENGD

-1185 SIKLEG
+1185 SIKLENAG
-1191 AETNWPA
+1191 DNWPA
-1198 DGQLCGMKLNEAK
+1198 GGQLCGMKLNETK

-1216 AENGGTQPY
+1216 AENGDTQAY

-1230 RGKSAAKE
+1230 RGKSSAKE
-1238 LTSAILLAKAGDTT
+1238 ITNALLLAKAGDTT

-1260 NAKKTIDFTLPAGT
+1260 NAKKTIDFTLPAGS

-1704 NSVTYMAT
+1704 NSVTYTAT

-1717 TKAYTVTVYV
+1717 TKTYTVTVYV

>member
-202 CLWVPE
+202 CLRVPE

-284 DDQTTD
+284 DDQATD

-299 GSAPT
+299 GSVPT

-309 PELSLVANGVQ
+309 PELSLIANGVQ
-320 RTGETTATVKFTSSE
+320 RTGETTAAVKFTSSE

-344 SADAVDTSGAGTP
+344 SADAVDTSTAGTA

-370 TADAATVYIKA
+370 TADATTVYIKA
-381 KDSSGNISEST
+381 KDSSGNISVST
-392 LKAAVPAYETTYEI
+392 LEAAVPAYETTYEI

-498 NVRTAIGESFTLK
+498 NVRTAIGERFTLK

-526 LYSNVGNI
+526 LYSNVGDI

-541 VTFTDSNGVTLMQAQ
+541 VIFTDSNGVTLMQAQ

-581 CWKGIEGIKVSA
+581 CWKDIEGIKVSA

-727 ASVTAAADAAMGSA
+727 ASVTAVADATMGSA
-741 TVTVGSSTPAETQSV
+741 TVAVGDSTPAETQSV

-768 PGDRYTLT
+768 PGNRYTLT
-776 GWEVKEAGSD
+776 GWEVKDADNKDVTYKVAED
-786 TLIPTTPVEGNANQA
+786 VVNVA
-801 TFTMPATDNSITATA
+801 TFTMPATGKDITAKA
-816 IFAVDPDKAS
+816 IFEVDPNNAS

-834 DLKITGATVENQGPS
+834 ELAIPSATVSREGSKITITL
-849 YTVTVPANTDEDTL
+849 PAGTDTRKLAD
-863 SAAVLKFTISEYADI
+863 AMLKFTVSKYADI
-878 IRAGDETP
+878 IRAGDDAA
-886 WPTNGQACGMTL
+886 WPAAGKACGMEL
-898 DTPVTFTVRS
+898 DKAVTFTVRS
-908 EKCRLGGDDA
+908 EKNLIGKDET
-918 AKAEYTITV
+918 AKADYKVTITV
-927 VRAKSTQC
+927 AKS
-935 AIDSA
+935 SA
-940 KLGNVD
+940 
-946 GVVDQTGKTVTFT
+946 
-959 VPADTEDSAV
+959 
-969 ATMPLTFTCSQ
+969 
-980 YASIKL
+980 
-986 KDAEADWVN
+986 
-995 DTACGMKLNEEKTF
+995 
-1009 VVTAEDGTTTAEYTV
+1009 
-1024 VIHRAPSDKKALTG
+1024 
-1038 ATLGDIAAVIDE
+1038 
-1050 DGHALT
+1050 
-1056 FTVPSDT
+1056 
-1063 TDSTLGEMILKFTC
+1063 
-1077 SPRAAVKL
+1077 
-1085 KDAEDNWPAAGL
+1085 
-1097 RSGLKLG
+1097 
-1104 IPATFVVTAENGD
+1104 
-1117 TQEYTVT
+1117 
-1124 VNREKSTEK
+1124 
-1133 AITEAVLTKTG
+1133 
-1144 GASVKA
+1144 
-1150 DISEQNKTVTFMLP
+1150 
-1164 VGTTDADV
+1164 
-1172 AAMTLKFTCSQYA
+1172 
-1185 SIKLEG
+1185 
-1191 AETNWPA
+1191 
-1198 DGQLCGMKLNEAK
+1198 
-1211 TFVVT
+1211 
-1216 AENGGTQPY
+1216 
-1225 TVLIV
+1225 
-1230 RGKSAAKE
+1230 
-1238 LTSAILLAKAGDTT
+1238 
-1252 SPATVKID
+1252 
-1260 NAKKTIDFTLPAGT
+1260 
-1274 DTSKLGEMILKLT
+1274 
-1287 VSDYATVAKKD
+1287 
-1298 DPGKNWTEGAVCGME
+1298 
-1313 LDKAATF
+1313 
-1320 TVTAEN
+1320 
-1326 GSTQDYTVTIT
+1326 
-1337 RTKST
+1337 
-1342 TKDITAVKL
+1342 KDITAVKL
-1351 LDADKSVIAEGKL
+1351 LNADKSVIAEGKL

-1375 DTDKALINKIGT
+1375 NTDKTLINKIG
-1387 STDVFMQIN
+1387 SAPDVYMQVLH
-1396 YTGVSLAQ
+1396 TGVSVKQ
-1404 AEGYDDA
+1404 EEGWNDA
-1411 TGIIGKWS
+1411 DGAPYWN
-1419 SGNVM
+1419 SGDAM
-1424 CGISPN
+1424 CGISVN
-1430 SSKTFTVTAEDGSTK
+1430 TSKTFTVTAEDSSTK

-1472 GATVK
+1472 GAAVK
-1477 FTSSEAGTYYY
+1477 FTSSEAGNYFY
-1488 KVVTHG
+1488 KVVDHG
-1494 AAAPT
+1494 AAVPT
-1499 VDEIKKSTTK
+1499 VDTSKSGTSAVK
-1509 GTASAGETTF
+1509 GENTI
-1519 TLSNLT
+1519 TLSNLG
-1525 EDARDIYIVVVSAS
+1525 DGARDIYIVVVGAA
-1539 GGESTALKIE
+1539 GGESTALKVE
-1549 IPAYGGGTET
+1549 IPAYGSGSET

-1565 TITANA
+1565 TITINA

-1590 IVTVTPDSGYQ
+1590 IVTVKPDSGYQ

-1606 LSYSLAV
+1606 LTYSLAV

-1625 FIMPGGNV
+1625 FTMPAGNV

-1648 ITSFSINGVA
+1648 ITSFSISGVV

-1666 TITITMPRGTD
+1666 TITITLPRGTD
-1677 VTKLTPTI
+1677 VTKLTPVI
-1685 STNGVKSLTPG
+1685 ATNGVKSLTPG
-1696 SGETVNFT
+1696 SGETVDFT
-1704 NSVTYMAT
+1704 NAVTYTAA

-1717 TKAYTVTVYV
+1717 SKTYTVTVYV

-1738 KLTDFV
+1738 KLTDFAT
-1744 NQVPW
+1744 QVPW

-1758 TSSYPKYW
+1758 TSKYPKYW

>member
-284 DDQTTD
+284 DDQATD

-299 GSAPT
+299 GSVPT

-309 PELSLVANGVQ
+309 PELSLIANGVQ

-344 SADAVDTSGAGTP
+344 SADAVDTSTAGTA
-357 MVSGENTLNITGL
+357 MVSGENTLNITGI
-370 TADAATVYIKA
+370 TADATTVYIKA
-381 KDSSGNISEST
+381 KDGSGNISVST
-392 LKAAVPAYETTYEI
+392 LEAAVPAYETTYEI

-498 NVRTAIGESFTLK
+498 NVRTAIGERFTLK

-526 LYSNVGNI
+526 LYSNVGDI

-541 VTFTDSNGVTLMQAQ
+541 VTFTDSNGVTLMQAR

-581 CWKGIEGIKVSA
+581 CWKDIEGIKVSA

-741 TVTVGSSTPAETQSV
+741 TVTVGGSTPAETQSV

-768 PGDRYTLT
+768 PGERYMLK
-776 GWEVKEAGSD
+776 GWEVKDADKNDVTYTVAED
-786 TLIPTTPVEGNANQA
+786 VVNVA
-801 TFTMPATDNSITATA
+801 TFIMPATGKDITAKA
-816 IFAVDPDKAS
+816 IFKVDPAKAS
-826 TACVLEDV
+826 AAC
-834 DLKITGATVENQGPS
+834 DLSNVTLNIPGATSERSGTK
-849 YTVTVPANTDEDTL
+849 YTITVPANTDEAAL
-863 SAAVLKFTISEYADI
+863 AQAVLKLEISEYATVKKS
-878 IRAGDETP
+878 GD
-886 WPTNGQACGMTL
+886 
-898 DTPVTFTVRS
+898 
-908 EKCRLGGDDA
+908 
-918 AKAEYTITV
+918 
-927 VRAKSTQC
+927 
-935 AIDSA
+935 
-940 KLGNVD
+940 
-946 GVVDQTGKTVTFT
+946 TG
-959 VPADTEDSAV
+959 
-969 ATMPLTFTCSQ
+969 
-980 YASIKL
+980 
-986 KDAEADWVN
+986 
-995 DTACGMKLNEEKTF
+995 
-1009 VVTAEDGTTTAEYTV
+1009 
-1024 VIHRAPSDKKALTG
+1024 
-1038 ATLGDIAAVIDE
+1038 
-1050 DGHALT
+1050 
-1056 FTVPSDT
+1056 
-1063 TDSTLGEMILKFTC
+1063 
-1077 SPRAAVKL
+1077 
-1085 KDAEDNWPAAGL
+1085 NWPAEG
-1097 RSGLKLG
+1097 
-1104 IPATFVVTAENGD
+1104 
-1117 TQEYTVT
+1117 
-1124 VNREKSTEK
+1124 K
-1133 AITEAVLTKTG
+1133 AC
-1144 GASVKA
+1144 
-1150 DISEQNKTVTFMLP
+1150 D
-1164 VGTTDADV
+1164 
-1172 AAMTLKFTCSQYA
+1172 
-1185 SIKLEG
+1185 
-1191 AETNWPA
+1191 
-1198 DGQLCGMKLNEAK
+1198 
-1211 TFVVT
+1211 
-1216 AENGGTQPY
+1216 
-1225 TVLIV
+1225 
-1230 RGKSAAKE
+1230 
-1238 LTSAILLAKAGDTT
+1238 
-1252 SPATVKID
+1252 
-1260 NAKKTIDFTLPAGT
+1260 
-1274 DTSKLGEMILKLT
+1274 
-1287 VSDYATVAKKD
+1287 
-1298 DPGKNWTEGAVCGME
+1298 ME

-1337 RTKST
+1337 KAKSSE
-1342 TKDITAVKL
+1342 KDITAVKL
-1351 LDADKSVIAEGKL
+1351 LNADKSVIAEGKL

-1375 DTDKALINKIGT
+1375 NTDKTLINKIG
-1387 STDVFMQIN
+1387 SAPDVYMQVLH
-1396 YTGVSLAQ
+1396 TGVSVKQ
-1404 AEGYDDA
+1404 EEGWNDA
-1411 TGIIGKWS
+1411 DGAPYWN
-1419 SGNVM
+1419 SGDAM
-1424 CGISPN
+1424 CGISVN
-1430 SSKTFTVTAEDGSTK
+1430 TSKTFTVTAEDDSTK
-1445 TYTVEIKY
+1445 TYKVAIEY

-1477 FTSSEAGTYYY
+1477 FTTNEAGTYYY

-1499 VDEIKKSTTK
+1499 ADEIMKSTTH
-1509 GTASAGETTF
+1509 GTASAGETTI

-1525 EDARDIYIVVVSAS
+1525 EDARDIYIVVVGAA
-1539 GGESTALKIE
+1539 GGESTALKVE
-1549 IPAYGGGTET
+1549 IPAYGSGSET

-1565 TITANA
+1565 TISVNA
-1571 PKGGTITTNRTKAD
+1571 PKGGTITTNRTKANA
-1585 KGDEI
+1585 GDEI
-1590 IVTVTPDSGYQ
+1590 IVTVKPDSGYQ
-1601 MVEGS
+1601 MAEGS
-1606 LSYSLAV
+1606 LTYSLAV

-1625 FIMPGGNV
+1625 FTMPAGNV

-1640 TATTTAKG
+1640 TATVASSG
-1648 ITSFSINGVA
+1648 ITGFSINGVA

-1666 TITITMPRGTD
+1666 TITITLPRGTD
-1677 VTKLTPTI
+1677 VTKLTPVI
-1685 STNGVKSLTPG
+1685 ATNGVKSLTPG
-1696 SGETVNFT
+1696 SGETVDFT
-1704 NSVTYMAT
+1704 NAVTYTAA

-1717 TKAYTVTVYV
+1717 SKTYTVTVYV

-1738 KLTDFV
+1738 KLTDFAT
-1744 NQVPW
+1744 QVPW
-1749 WEYAKHQQS
+1749 WQYAEKQQS
-1758 TSSYPKYW
+1758 TSKYPKYW

>member
-27 YADSQPFSII
+27 YADPQPFSIT
-37 GSDGTAYTPVK
+37 GSDGNTYTPVK
-48 TDIKYDPVGE
+48 TDIAAEQEGE
-58 IYPTVYCLWVPEDVA
+58 IHPTVYCLWVPEDVA
-73 TLTIRASDTY
+73 NLTIRAADTY
-83 QKLHCACNKGGTST
+83 TEMICGCNKGTLTS
-97 TENGEIVLSLS
+97 ENGENVLSLPTS
-108 TNNHT
+108 GHDSF
-113 KRCLSTKLKN
+113 CLQLWLSLGN
-123 IPDVGKYIDSSTDVA
+123 YPGYEKYIDGSCENLIQVKVA
-138 HLMLVKLYDDQA
+138 AINGGVV
-150 TKISYILIQAG
+150 TEINYILIQVG
-161 GTKLIAD
+161 GTKLIED
-168 PQPFSITGSDGT
+168 SQPFTITGSDGNT
-180 AYTPVK
+180 YTPVK
-186 TDIKYDPVG
+186 TDIAVQDG
-195 EIYPTVY
+195 EIVPTVY
-202 CLWVPE
+202 CLWVPK
-208 DVATLTIRASDTYQK
+208 DVANLTIRAADPYKEMVCECGQQGPVT
-223 LHCACNKGG
+223 N
-232 TSTTENGEIVL
+232 ENGENIM
-243 SLSTNNHTKRCLSTK
+243 SLPTSGHSEFCLK
-258 LKNIP
+258 FWLGIGNYP
-263 GVGKYIDSSTDA
+263 GYEKYIDGNCED
-275 AHLMLVKLY
+275 LIQVKLIAKN
-284 DDQTTD
+284 DGVITE
-290 ISYILIQAG
+290 INYILIQVG
-299 GSAPT
+299 GSVPT

-309 PELSLVANGVQ
+309 PELSLVADGVQ

-344 SADAVDTSGAGTP
+344 SADAVDTSTAGTA
-357 MVSGENTLNITGL
+357 MVSGENMLNITGI

-381 KDSSGNISEST
+381 KDGSGNVSEST
-392 LKAAVPAYETTYEI
+392 LEAAVPAYETTYEI

-476 KTPINVTV
+476 KTPINVTI

-526 LYSNVGNI
+526 LYSNVEAI

-581 CWKGIEGIKVSA
+581 CWKDIEGIKVSA

-706 VEFKASGEKMA
+706 VEFKASGEKMT

-722 RERAF
+722 CERAF

-741 TVTVGSSTPAETQSV
+741 TVTVGDSTPAETQSV

-768 PGDRYTLT
+768 PGARYTLT
-776 GWEVKEAGSD
+776 GWEVKVDGSD

-801 TFTMPATDNSITATA
+801 TFTMPSTVKDITAKA
-816 IFAVDPDKAS
+816 IFEVDPANAS
-826 TACVLEDV
+826 AAC
-834 DLKITGATVENQGPS
+834 DLSNVTLDIPGATSERSGTK
-849 YTVTVPANTDEDTL
+849 YTITVPANTDETAL
-863 SAAVLKFTISEYADI
+863 AQAVLKLEISEYAAVKKTGEADN
-878 IRAGDETP
+878 
-886 WPTNGQACGMTL
+886 WPAEGKACGMTL
-898 DTPVTFTVRS
+898 DQAVTFTVYS
-908 EKCRLGGDDA
+908 EKCLLGKDDT
-918 AKAEYTITV
+918 AKA
-927 VRAKSTQC
+927 
-935 AIDSA
+935 
-940 KLGNVD
+940 
-946 GVVDQTGKTVTFT
+946 
-959 VPADTEDSAV
+959 
-969 ATMPLTFTCSQ
+969 
-980 YASIKL
+980 
-986 KDAEADWVN
+986 
-995 DTACGMKLNEEKTF
+995 
-1009 VVTAEDGTTTAEYTV
+1009 
-1024 VIHRAPSDKKALTG
+1024 
-1038 ATLGDIAAVIDE
+1038 
-1050 DGHALT
+1050 
-1056 FTVPSDT
+1056 
-1063 TDSTLGEMILKFTC
+1063 
-1077 SPRAAVKL
+1077 
-1085 KDAEDNWPAAGL
+1085 
-1097 RSGLKLG
+1097 
-1104 IPATFVVTAENGD
+1104 
-1117 TQEYTVT
+1117 
-1124 VNREKSTEK
+1124 
-1133 AITEAVLTKTG
+1133 
-1144 GASVKA
+1144 
-1150 DISEQNKTVTFMLP
+1150 
-1164 VGTTDADV
+1164 
-1172 AAMTLKFTCSQYA
+1172 
-1185 SIKLEG
+1185 
-1191 AETNWPA
+1191 
-1198 DGQLCGMKLNEAK
+1198 
-1211 TFVVT
+1211 
-1216 AENGGTQPY
+1216 
-1225 TVLIV
+1225 
-1230 RGKSAAKE
+1230 
-1238 LTSAILLAKAGDTT
+1238 
-1252 SPATVKID
+1252 
-1260 NAKKTIDFTLPAGT
+1260 
-1274 DTSKLGEMILKLT
+1274 
-1287 VSDYATVAKKD
+1287 
-1298 DPGKNWTEGAVCGME
+1298 
-1313 LDKAATF
+1313 
-1320 TVTAEN
+1320 
-1326 GSTQDYTVTIT
+1326 DYTVTIT
-1337 RTKST
+1337 KAKSSE
-1342 TKDITAVKL
+1342 KDITAVKL
-1351 LDADKSVIAEGKL
+1351 LNADKSVIAEGKL

-1375 DTDKALINKIGT
+1375 NTDKALINKIG
-1387 STDVFMQIN
+1387 SATDIYMQVLH
-1396 YTGVSLAQ
+1396 TGVSVKQ
-1404 AEGYDDA
+1404 EEGWNDA
-1411 TGIIGKWS
+1411 DGVPYWN
-1419 SGNVM
+1419 SGDAM
-1424 CGISPN
+1424 CGISVN
-1430 SSKTFTVTAEDGSTK
+1430 TSKTFTVTAEDGSTK
-1445 TYTVEIKY
+1445 TYTVAIEY

-1463 GSATRTSKT
+1463 GSAARSSKT
-1472 GATVK
+1472 AATVK
-1477 FTSSEAGTYYY
+1477 FTTNEAGTYYY

-1509 GTASAGETTF
+1509 GTASAGEMTF

-1625 FIMPGGNV
+1625 FTMPGGNV

-1640 TATTTAKG
+1640 TAATTAKG

-1704 NSVTYMAT
+1704 NSVNYTAT

-1717 TKAYTVTVYV
+1717 TKTYTVTVYV
-1727 DKGTLADQFWD
+1727 EKGTLSDQFWD

-1744 NQVPW
+1744 NQIPW

>member
-27 YADSQPFSII
+27 YADSQPFSIT

-58 IYPTVYCLWVPEDVA
+58 IYPTVYCLRVPEDVA
-73 TLTIRASDTY
+73 TLTIRASDIYTTL
-83 QKLHCACNKGGTST
+83 QCACNKGGTST

-123 IPDVGKYIDSSTDVA
+123 ISGVGKYIDSSTDVT

-150 TKISYILIQAG
+150 T
-161 GTKLIAD
+161 
-168 PQPFSITGSDGT
+168 
-180 AYTPVK
+180 
-186 TDIKYDPVG
+186 
-195 EIYPTVY
+195 
-202 CLWVPE
+202 
-208 DVATLTIRASDTYQK
+208 
-223 LHCACNKGG
+223 
-232 TSTTENGEIVL
+232 
-243 SLSTNNHTKRCLSTK
+243 
-258 LKNIP
+258 
-263 GVGKYIDSSTDA
+263 
-275 AHLMLVKLY
+275 
-284 DDQTTD
+284 D

-299 GSAPT
+299 GSVPT

-309 PELSLVANGVQ
+309 PELSLVADGVQ

-335 AGTVYYSLV
+335 AGTAYYSLV
-344 SADAVDTSGAGTP
+344 SADAVDTSAAGTA

-381 KDSSGNISEST
+381 KDSSGNISVST
-392 LKAAVPAYETTYEI
+392 LEAAVPAYETTYEI

-415 YYDLGYRVASVTADG
+415 YYDLGYRVASVTVDG

-498 NVRTAIGESFTLK
+498 NVRTAIGERFTLK

-526 LYSNVGNI
+526 LYSNVGDI

-541 VTFTDSNGVTLMQAQ
+541 VIFTDSNGVTLMQAQ

-581 CWKGIEGIKVSA
+581 CWKDIEGIKVSA

-727 ASVTAAADAAMGSA
+727 ASVTAVADATMGSA
-741 TVTVGSSTPAETQSV
+741 TVAVGDSTPAETQSV

-768 PGDRYTLT
+768 PGNRYTLT
-776 GWEVKEAGSD
+776 GWEVKAAGSD
-786 TLIPTTPVEGNANQA
+786 TLIKVTTDAEDANKA
-801 TFTMPATDNSITATA
+801 TFTMPATGKAITAKA
-816 IFAVDPDKAS
+816 IFEVDPDKAS
-826 TACVLEDV
+826 PACVLEDV
-834 DLKITGATVENQGPS
+834 ELAIPNATVENTGTS
-849 YTVTVPANTDEDTL
+849 YTITVPANTDADTL
-863 SAAVLKFTISEYADI
+863 AAAVLNFTISKYADVVT
-878 IRAGDETP
+878 ADGSV
-886 WPTNGQACGMTL
+886 WPEDGKACGMTL

-908 EKCRLGGDDA
+908 EKCRIGKDDT
-918 AKAEYTITV
+918 AKA
-927 VRAKSTQC
+927 
-935 AIDSA
+935 
-940 KLGNVD
+940 
-946 GVVDQTGKTVTFT
+946 
-959 VPADTEDSAV
+959 
-969 ATMPLTFTCSQ
+969 
-980 YASIKL
+980 
-986 KDAEADWVN
+986 
-995 DTACGMKLNEEKTF
+995 
-1009 VVTAEDGTTTAEYTV
+1009 
-1024 VIHRAPSDKKALTG
+1024 
-1038 ATLGDIAAVIDE
+1038 
-1050 DGHALT
+1050 
-1056 FTVPSDT
+1056 
-1063 TDSTLGEMILKFTC
+1063 
-1077 SPRAAVKL
+1077 
-1085 KDAEDNWPAAGL
+1085 
-1097 RSGLKLG
+1097 
-1104 IPATFVVTAENGD
+1104 
-1117 TQEYTVT
+1117 
-1124 VNREKSTEK
+1124 
-1133 AITEAVLTKTG
+1133 
-1144 GASVKA
+1144 
-1150 DISEQNKTVTFMLP
+1150 
-1164 VGTTDADV
+1164 
-1172 AAMTLKFTCSQYA
+1172 
-1185 SIKLEG
+1185 
-1191 AETNWPA
+1191 
-1198 DGQLCGMKLNEAK
+1198 
-1211 TFVVT
+1211 
-1216 AENGGTQPY
+1216 
-1225 TVLIV
+1225 
-1230 RGKSAAKE
+1230 
-1238 LTSAILLAKAGDTT
+1238 
-1252 SPATVKID
+1252 
-1260 NAKKTIDFTLPAGT
+1260 
-1274 DTSKLGEMILKLT
+1274 
-1287 VSDYATVAKKD
+1287 
-1298 DPGKNWTEGAVCGME
+1298 
-1313 LDKAATF
+1313 
-1320 TVTAEN
+1320 
-1326 GSTQDYTVTIT
+1326 DYTVTIT
-1337 RTKST
+1337 KAKSSE
-1342 TKDITAVKL
+1342 KDITAVKL
-1351 LDADKSVIAEGKL
+1351 LNADKSVIAEGKL

-1375 DTDKALINKIGT
+1375 NTDKTLINKIG
-1387 STDVFMQIN
+1387 SAPDVYMQLLH
-1396 YTGVSLAQ
+1396 TGVSVKQ
-1404 AEGYDDA
+1404 EEGWNDA
-1411 TGIIGKWS
+1411 DGAPYWN
-1419 SGNVM
+1419 SGDAM
-1424 CGISPN
+1424 CGISVN
-1430 SSKTFTVTAEDGSTK
+1430 TSKTFTVTAEDDSTK
-1445 TYTVEIKY
+1445 TYTVAIEY

-1477 FTSSEAGTYYY
+1477 FTTNEAGTYYY

-1499 VDEIKKSTTK
+1499 ADEIMKSTTH
-1509 GTASAGETTF
+1509 GTASAGETTI

-1525 EDARDIYIVVVSAS
+1525 EDARDIYIVVVGAA
-1539 GGESTALKIE
+1539 GGESAALKVE
-1549 IPAYGGGTET
+1549 IPAYGSGTDT
-1559 PDTGKF
+1559 PDTGAYK
-1565 TITANA
+1565 ISISA

-1585 KGDEI
+1585 AGDEI
-1590 IVTVTPDSGYQ
+1590 IVTVTPDNGYQ
-1601 MVEGS
+1601 MVSGS
-1606 LSYSLAV
+1606 LTYTLATT
-1613 AGGETVKITGNR
+1613 GGETKTITNNR
-1625 FIMPGGNV
+1625 FTMPAGDV
-1633 TITCKWE
+1633 SITCKWE

-1704 NSVTYMAT
+1704 NSVTYTAT

-1717 TKAYTVTVYV
+1717 TKTYTATVYV

>member
-123 IPDVGKYIDSSTDVA
+123 IPDVGKYIDSSRDVA

-168 PQPFSITGSDGT
+168 PQPFSIIGSDGT

-284 DDQTTD
+284 DDQATD

-299 GSAPT
+299 GSVPT

-309 PELSLVANGVQ
+309 PELSLIANGVQ

-344 SADAVDTSGAGTP
+344 SADAVDTSTAGTA
-357 MVSGENTLNITGL
+357 MVSGENTLNITGI
-370 TADAATVYIKA
+370 TADATTVYIKA
-381 KDSSGNISEST
+381 KDGSGNISVST
-392 LKAAVPAYETTYEI
+392 LEAAVPAYETTYEI

-498 NVRTAIGESFTLK
+498 NVRTAIGERFTLK

-526 LYSNVGNI
+526 LYSNVGDI

-541 VTFTDSNGVTLMQAQ
+541 VTFTDSNGVTLMQAL

-569 YTAGDVFHRKFV
+569 YTAGNVFHRKFV
-581 CWKGIEGIKVSA
+581 CWKDIEGIEVSA
-593 EDQLKPSFTFEMPAN
+593 EDRLTPSFTFTMPAS

-670 TGWTVERDGTTLP
+670 TGWTVERDGATLP

-706 VEFKASGEKMA
+706 VEFKASGEKMT

-722 RERAF
+722 RERKF
-727 ASVTAAADAAMGSA
+727 ASVTAVADATMGSA
-741 TVTVGSSTPAETQSV
+741 TVTVGENTGTSQYP

-768 PGDRYTLT
+768 PGDRYSLK
-776 GWEVKEAGSD
+776 GWDVKD
-786 TLIPTTPVEGNANQA
+786 TDNTAVEYRVAKDANVA
-801 TFTMPATDNSITATA
+801 TFIMPDTGKDITAKA
-816 IFAVDPDKAS
+816 IFEVDPEKAS
-826 TACVLEDV
+826 NERNV
-834 DLKITGATVENQGPS
+834 TGVNLYSGSTDGAPINQGFAKEG
-849 YTVTVPANTDEDTL
+849 TKLTITLPANMDTANL
-863 SAAVLKFTISEYADI
+863 ADLILKFTVSDYATIKQKD
-878 IRAGDETP
+878 ANEN
-886 WPTNGQACGMTL
+886 WPADGKACGMAL
-898 DTPVTFTVRS
+898 DTPVTFTV
-908 EKCRLGGDDA
+908 
-918 AKAEYTITV
+918 
-927 VRAKSTQC
+927 
-935 AIDSA
+935 
-940 KLGNVD
+940 
-946 GVVDQTGKTVTFT
+946 
-959 VPADTEDSAV
+959 
-969 ATMPLTFTCSQ
+969 
-980 YASIKL
+980 
-986 KDAEADWVN
+986 
-995 DTACGMKLNEEKTF
+995 
-1009 VVTAEDGTTTAEYTV
+1009 
-1024 VIHRAPSDKKALTG
+1024 
-1038 ATLGDIAAVIDE
+1038 
-1050 DGHALT
+1050 
-1056 FTVPSDT
+1056 
-1063 TDSTLGEMILKFTC
+1063 
-1077 SPRAAVKL
+1077 
-1085 KDAEDNWPAAGL
+1085 
-1097 RSGLKLG
+1097 
-1104 IPATFVVTAENGD
+1104 TAENG
-1117 TQEYTVT
+1117 
-1124 VNREKSTEK
+1124 K
-1133 AITEAVLTKTG
+1133 
-1144 GASVKA
+1144 
-1150 DISEQNKTVTFMLP
+1150 
-1164 VGTTDADV
+1164 
-1172 AAMTLKFTCSQYA
+1172 
-1185 SIKLEG
+1185 
-1191 AETNWPA
+1191 
-1198 DGQLCGMKLNEAK
+1198 
-1211 TFVVT
+1211 
-1216 AENGGTQPY
+1216 
-1225 TVLIV
+1225 
-1230 RGKSAAKE
+1230 
-1238 LTSAILLAKAGDTT
+1238 
-1252 SPATVKID
+1252 
-1260 NAKKTIDFTLPAGT
+1260 
-1274 DTSKLGEMILKLT
+1274 
-1287 VSDYATVAKKD
+1287 
-1298 DPGKNWTEGAVCGME
+1298 
-1313 LDKAATF
+1313 
-1320 TVTAEN
+1320 
-1326 GSTQDYTVTIT
+1326 TQDYTLTIT
-1337 RTKST
+1337 KAKSSE
-1342 TKDITAVKL
+1342 KDITAVKL
-1351 LDADKSVIAEGKL
+1351 LNADKSVIAEGKL

-1375 DTDKALINKIGT
+1375 NTDKTLINKIG
-1387 STDVFMQIN
+1387 SAPDVYMQVLH
-1396 YTGVSLAQ
+1396 TGVSVKQ
-1404 AEGYDDA
+1404 EEGWNDA
-1411 TGIIGKWS
+1411 DGAPYWN
-1419 SGNVM
+1419 SGDAM
-1424 CGISPN
+1424 CGISVN
-1430 SSKTFTVTAEDGSTK
+1430 TSKTFTMTAEDGSTK
-1445 TYTVEIKY
+1445 TYTVAIEY

-1477 FTSSEAGTYYY
+1477 FTTNEAGTYYY

-1499 VDEIKKSTTK
+1499 ADEIMKSTTH
-1509 GTASAGETTF
+1509 GTASAGENTI

-1525 EDARDIYIVVVSAS
+1525 EDARDIYIVVVNAS
-1539 GGESTALKIE
+1539 RGESAALKVE
-1549 IPAYGGGTET
+1549 IPAYGSGSET

-1565 TITANA
+1565 TITINA

-1590 IVTVTPDSGYQ
+1590 IVTVKPDSGYQ

-1606 LSYSLAV
+1606 LTYSLAV

-1625 FIMPGGNV
+1625 FTMPAGNV

-1648 ITSFSINGVA
+1648 ITSFSISGVV

-1666 TITITMPRGTD
+1666 TITITLPRGTD
-1677 VTKLTPTI
+1677 VTKLTPVI
-1685 STNGVKSLTPG
+1685 ATNGVKSLTPG
-1696 SGETVNFT
+1696 SGETVDFT
-1704 NSVTYMAT
+1704 NAVTYTAA

-1717 TKAYTVTVYV
+1717 SKTYTVTVYV
-1727 DKGTLADQFWD
+1727 DKGTPADQFWD
-1738 KLTDFV
+1738 RLTDFAT
-1744 NQVPW
+1744 QVPW
-1749 WEYAKHQQS
+1749 WQYAEKQQS
-1758 TSSYPKYW
+1758 TSKYPKYW

>member
-1 MNKLKRILILG
+1 MNKLKRILLLG

-37 GSDGTAYTPVK
+37 
-48 TDIKYDPVGE
+48 
-58 IYPTVYCLWVPEDVA
+58 
-73 TLTIRASDTY
+73 
-83 QKLHCACNKGGTST
+83 
-97 TENGEIVLSLS
+97 
-108 TNNHT
+108 
-113 KRCLSTKLKN
+113 
-123 IPDVGKYIDSSTDVA
+123 
-138 HLMLVKLYDDQA
+138 
-150 TKISYILIQAG
+150 
-161 GTKLIAD
+161 
-168 PQPFSITGSDGT
+168 GSDGT

-526 LYSNVGNI
+526 LYSNVEAI

-581 CWKGIEGIKVSA
+581 CWKDIEGIKVSA

-741 TVTVGSSTPAETQSV
+741 TVTVGGSTPAETQSV

-768 PGDRYTLT
+768 PGARYTLK
-776 GWEVKEAGSD
+776 GWEVKD
-786 TLIPTTPVEGNANQA
+786 KDNTPVEYTVAEDVNVA
-801 TFTMPATDNSITATA
+801 TFTMPATGKAITAKA
-816 IFAVDPDKAS
+816 IFEVDPDKAS
-826 TACVLEDV
+826 PACVLEDV
-834 DLKITGATVENQGPS
+834 ELAIPSATVSREGSKIT
-849 YTVTVPANTDEDTL
+849 
-863 SAAVLKFTISEYADI
+863 I
-878 IRAGDETP
+878 
-886 WPTNGQACGMTL
+886 
-898 DTPVTFTVRS
+898 
-908 EKCRLGGDDA
+908 
-918 AKAEYTITV
+918 
-927 VRAKSTQC
+927 
-935 AIDSA
+935 
-940 KLGNVD
+940 
-946 GVVDQTGKTVTFT
+946 
-959 VPADTEDSAV
+959 
-969 ATMPLTFTCSQ
+969 
-980 YASIKL
+980 
-986 KDAEADWVN
+986 
-995 DTACGMKLNEEKTF
+995 
-1009 VVTAEDGTTTAEYTV
+1009 
-1024 VIHRAPSDKKALTG
+1024 
-1038 ATLGDIAAVIDE
+1038 
-1050 DGHALT
+1050 
-1056 FTVPSDT
+1056 
-1063 TDSTLGEMILKFTC
+1063 
-1077 SPRAAVKL
+1077 
-1085 KDAEDNWPAAGL
+1085 
-1097 RSGLKLG
+1097 
-1104 IPATFVVTAENGD
+1104 
-1117 TQEYTVT
+1117 
-1124 VNREKSTEK
+1124 
-1133 AITEAVLTKTG
+1133 
-1144 GASVKA
+1144 
-1150 DISEQNKTVTFMLP
+1150 
-1164 VGTTDADV
+1164 
-1172 AAMTLKFTCSQYA
+1172 
-1185 SIKLEG
+1185 
-1191 AETNWPA
+1191 
-1198 DGQLCGMKLNEAK
+1198 
-1211 TFVVT
+1211 
-1216 AENGGTQPY
+1216 
-1225 TVLIV
+1225 
-1230 RGKSAAKE
+1230 
-1238 LTSAILLAKAGDTT
+1238 
-1252 SPATVKID
+1252 
-1260 NAKKTIDFTLPAGT
+1260 TLPAGT
-1274 DTSKLGEMILKLT
+1274 DTSKLADAMLKFT
-1287 VSDYATVAKKD
+1287 VSKYADIIRAGD
-1298 DPGKNWTEGAVCGME
+1298 DAAWPAAGKACGME
-1313 LDKAATF
+1313 LDKAVTF
-1320 TVTAEN
+1320 TVRSEKNLIGKDETAKA
-1326 GSTQDYTVTIT
+1326 DYKVTIT
-1337 RTKST
+1337 VAKSSA
-1342 TKDITAVKL
+1342 KDITAVKL
-1351 LDADKSVIAEGKL
+1351 LNADKSVIAEGKL
-1364 SGTTWTITLPS
+1364 NGTTWTITLPP

-1430 SSKTFTVTAEDGSTK
+1430 SSKTFTVTAEDDSTK

-1458 PTLSN
+1458 PTLSG
-1463 GSATRTSKT
+1463 GSATRSSKT
-1472 GATVK
+1472 AATVK
-1477 FTSSEAGTYYY
+1477 FTSSEAGNYFYQ
-1488 KVVTHG
+1488 VVDHG
-1494 AAAPT
+1494 AAVPT
-1499 VDEIKKSTTK
+1499 VDTSKSGTSAVK
-1509 GTASAGETTF
+1509 GENTI

-1525 EDARDIYIVVVSAS
+1525 EDARDIYIVVKNAS
-1539 GGESTALKIE
+1539 GGESAALKVE
-1549 IPAYGGGTET
+1549 IPAYGSGSET

-1565 TITANA
+1565 TITINA

-1590 IVTVTPDSGYQ
+1590 IVTVKPDSGYQ

-1606 LSYSLAV
+1606 LTYSLAV

-1625 FIMPGGNV
+1625 FIMPAGNV

-1658 GAVNNTTN
+1658 GAVNNSTN

-1677 VTKLTPTI
+1677 VTKLTPVI
-1685 STNGVKSLTPG
+1685 ATNGVKSLTPG

-1704 NSVTYMAT
+1704 NAVTYTAA

-1717 TKAYTVTVYV
+1717 SKTYTVTVYV

-1738 KLTDFV
+1738 KLTDFAT
-1744 NQVPW
+1744 QVPW
-1749 WEYAKHQQS
+1749 WQYAEKQQS
-1758 TSSYPKYW
+1758 TSKYPKYW